1 MASFTDNFFS
11 NTKITN
17 KSNTTSKK
25 KKEDEDELY
34 TSFTE
39 SFFNNS
45 YDDYYKSAGRSQYA
59 SYDDDNT
66 VYSEE
71 FINEYNSFVDRMNKG
86 AKERYDEQVAK
97 TESAAMYYS
106 ANKNKLI
113 EERNKNLI
121 YNWNINESG
130 GTYFDYGATP
140 KQDKNGYLKQ
150 TDPNGNVYWVDIK
163 NDLLYDSNYKLI
175 NDDRLKNKEFMSGL
189 KYEYDENNK
198 LNSKYLSTQDKLGL
212 NKIDASRYMSIVN
225 NELYD
230 TKNVNKNK
238 NQVFN
243 SIPESTKYGNGHI
256 KEGWI
261 IDEGKYYKPVSNNLM
276 DYKPN
281 GKTIKIKDNKVYELV
296 ENEIPKKLSEKSN
309 TNFEFEDDN
318 KPFKIQKPN
327 INEPFKNNFQ
337 SPTQIVDYNQ
347 LSADIYKN
355 NFEKLNKAIEEGKLT
370 TANNAIEVINEKY
383 FGHKISDGYIYML
396 GGNTEKNIAWFS
408 KKFADNV
415 EELEVINNSIA
426 NTSDANTLNEL
437 NKEKDRLELENTLI
451 QYNRIL
457 AQQSAMNKV
466 NKIDKMYESVD
477 EAWDKVGKLW
487 NSTFEE
493 FDDGY
498 QLGDLFGTVKN
509 IFNNSIQSIGALG
522 VQTNT
527 GIQALVNAG
536 LSDMDDSEFKDKW
549 LPAIVDVGTYII
561 PYVGQARF
569 IVNLA
574 EPGAVAE
581 SWITQEGSATIE
593 SSDGDPRVASAWN
606 GIGAIV
612 NIGANILSNE
622 IFKGIRVRLG
632 EEGTKKI
639 YENTAKGIAT
649 LIFKDATGEGV
660 EEFVQTYAEVLQNTE
675 NVGDIDWKQTTKEGL
690 EAALIAFITSGLAS
704 GASIGIDTIRTGDI
718 KGTMLKHA
726 ELDNISQ
733 DGEIENV
740 RINKD
745 LADNKKV
752 IYSSTDTK
760 GYNDIKPDGLRTSD
774 VTVDTDEQVAI
785 DIATELENNQIV
797 TILNSDAITKDTN
810 IKLDDTSGTIS
821 LADSVINNN
830 IKYALVGSKEMET
843 YIKSLRPDLTTITFD
858 PKSKTFMDDVRAY
871 VKDVAKTNIVP
882 KNVKDFT
889 VNDYKLTPTEVSDI
903 NNFVNESLNRGNFS
917 DSINNPDLVKFDPI
931 KTSDITDSDI
941 NTIMNTIKTKF
952 LNEIDNNKITKET
965 AQKEFKKL
973 NERISDYVLKAKQD
987 RTYLKDSKNNIIVFS
1002 KKGDNFYEAVN
1013 TLPKGTAD
1021 LSLLANVKTNGN
1033 IINGNLSTKVEFAN
1047 KQLNAVNTLIDK
1059 LKLKGNYLTPDS
1071 TYKDVASL
1079 VKMNRDFSGAILQSL
1094 NADGL
1099 IEGQAKTR
1107 LYTAFNNLDNA
1118 NMNQAIKNTA
1128 NHLKS
1133 ESFNKELDKKVKT
1146 TAPRTVD
1153 LKPEE
1158 SKVSVEEKP
1167 INVKEYANN
1176 PANPSELNN
1185 IELEKLLDDS
1195 FKDLQIKNKISKD
1208 NAIELKN
1215 MIKNAIFDGYSHIV
1229 DIANTNDDYAVK
1241 KAIYDMQA
1249 VASDAQVMINGAQMK
1264 DGEIIGKALKQIYPD
1279 NNIKTKKDKELF
1291 EKIMLHALNAERE
1304 NAGVD
1309 KIFENISAKQSEA
1322 IVKNAFAKHPNFKE
1336 AANDL
1341 QRYNN
1346 NLLNMLVDGGVISQ
1360 ELSNKLK
1367 NRYKYYMPIY
1377 SSELS
1382 TFVDL
1387 DSNKYLK
1394 QLSLDNSIKD
1404 VTKTGKQILSLEKS
1418 MENKTYNVLS
1428 AIAKN
1433 KLAQEIHNSG
1443 KYTGDSDLL
1452 FYDNGQL
1459 TKTKVSKEILSDIS
1473 NNKASHM
1480 ADVMHDIPVLKQLI
1494 DLSNLSYKFILDPI
1508 YQIKNITIDFTDSAL
1523 VYSKDKAH
1531 FIPNYFKA
1539 IHAVANNSEAF
1550 HDALNRGLGNI
1561 GEGWTAPKVNYD
1573 SNGNI
1578 TTKQNKFQRVYAN
1591 LEAMPKIAE
1600 YFSLKDKYM
1609 KQAKADYEA
1618 GKYKIVDNHLEFNK
1632 DEQYAINK
1640 WKGFDSYTINE
1651 YLREGLELPENF
1663 QNISN
1668 NLDSVLNKIKSESG
1682 TFNRSIPLSGEKL
1695 QSFINKYKQGSIV
1708 KEDAFTSMSKDIV
1721 YDDSFNIQMKIKSN
1735 NAKDTSKL
1743 MRASENEFMLKR
1755 GSEFKVDKVN
1765 IISPTSKRGQDFNK
1779 FNEAIVKGHN
1789 GKPVYI
1795 SRHTSTPDEIDYIK
1809 TYKQNNDRYG
1819 WWYANS
1825 PTGNEYYNS
1834 NESNKFMN
1842 DLFDKST
1849 VEMIND
1855 KKGVFATIS
1864 EKYLTPPSQEEI
1876 SASGHYNYIEGYLT
1890 GKIFDISSDEG
1901 YLPFDVSNESEID
1914 TQEKFENL
1922 QQKRR
1927 DAVTQIYTNLKNKY
1941 DKNNKYSLDDFRK
1954 YIPLIDALKLDGY
1967 TGIVSDYNNG
1977 TKEIVIFNESKFMPL
1992 KEYNELSNKNTTI
2005 ELELTDVTEDNTT
2018 LYKNN
2023 VSLNDIQEKILNRAM
2038 LDASDVNLNFNRGG
2052 KVTKAL
2058 SKSGFK
2064 FLNAGIQGFDKFVT
2078 HVSDGVKTPKG
2089 MGSLLLEFTAVG
2101 IGTAVANA
2109 ILNGDDEEY
2118 DKLPYYY
2125 KNNYYMFK
2133 VGDNQYFRIPKGRVQ
2148 ALYDVIFEYATG
2160 LREEDSAKDYFES
2173 LTSALDSAV
2182 LPPAL
2187 ESASPISAYVQLF
2200 ENKDAFGNEI
2210 YSKKYDTTGEKI
2222 QKSIYHLLS
2231 NYFGRYGRIV
2241 KDVTDGDSTTD
2252 LFNEFDFYKDTTKA
2266 NKHYSTAL
2274 SLVEYYQ
2281 NSDNVK
2287 TLDDKAMKKYID
2299 TQNYALRSINSEINQ
2314 GKKSGLK
2321 TQDLKM
2327 KYAARDDLLLSMI
2340 NNYKNFD
2347 KEIDDNGNTWY
2358 YFDEYTFMYN
2368 EKTQRFVKK

>member
-11 NTKITN
+11 NTKTTI
-17 KSNTTSKK
+17 KSNTPSKK
-25 KKEDEDELY
+25 KKDDEDELY

-45 YDDYYKSAGRSQYA
+45 YDEYYKSSGRSQY
-59 SYDDDNT
+59 DDNT
-66 VYSEE
+66 IYSEE
-71 FINEYNSFVDRMNKG
+71 FINEYNSFIDRMNKG
-86 AKERYDEQVAK
+86 AKERYNEQVAK

-163 NDLLYDSNYKLI
+163 NNVLYDSNYKLI
-175 NDDRLKNKEFMSGL
+175 NDDRLKNETFMNGL

-230 TKNVNKNK
+230 TKNVNKNI
-238 NQVFN
+238 N
-243 SIPESTKYGNGHI
+243 
-256 KEGWI
+256 
-261 IDEGKYYKPVSNNLM
+261 
-276 DYKPN
+276 
-281 GKTIKIKDNKVYELV
+281 
-296 ENEIPKKLSEKSN
+296 
-309 TNFEFEDDN
+309 DDD
-318 KPFKIQKPN
+318 KPFKIPQPNLNESFKPN
-327 INEPFKNNFQ
+327 IQ
-337 SPTQIVDYNQ
+337 SQVNTIDYNK
-347 LSADIYKN
+347 LSTDVYENSFK
-355 NFEKLNKAIEEGKLT
+355 KLNKAIEEGKLT

-383 FGHKISDGYIYML
+383 FGHKISDGYIDML

-487 NSTFEE
+487 NSTFEK

-509 IFNNSIQSIGALG
+509 IFNNSVQSLGALG

-527 GIQALVNAG
+527 GIQALINAG

-569 IVNLA
+569 IINLA

-622 IFKGIRVRLG
+622 IFKGIRIRLG
-632 EEGTKKI
+632 EEGTKKV
-639 YENTAKGIAT
+639 YENTARGIAT
-649 LIFKDATGEGV
+649 LIFKDAFSEGA

-704 GASIGIDTIRTGDI
+704 GASIGIDAIRTGDI
-718 KGTMLKHA
+718 RGTMLHHA
-726 ELDNISQ
+726 ELDNTSQ

-810 IKLDDTSGTIS
+810 ISLDDTSGTIS

-830 IKYALVGSKEMET
+830 IKYVLVGSKEMET
-843 YIKSLRPDLTTITFD
+843 YIKSLRPDLTTIVFD

-871 VKDVAKTNIVP
+871 VKDVAKANIVP

-889 VNDYKLTPTEVSDI
+889 VNDYKLSPTEVSDI
-903 NNFVNESLNRGNFS
+903 NTFVNESLNRGNFN

-952 LNEIDNNKITKET
+952 LNAIDNNKITKET
-965 AQKEFKKL
+965 AQKEFKNL

-1033 IINGNLSTKVEFAN
+1033 IINGNLSTKVEFAK

-1071 TYKDVASL
+1071 TYKDVAML
-1079 VKMNRDFSGAILQSL
+1079 VKMNREFSGAILQAL

-1118 NMNQAIKNTA
+1118 NINQAVKNTT
-1128 NHLKS
+1128 NHLNS

-1167 INVKEYANN
+1167 ISVEEYANN
-1176 PANPSELNN
+1176 PENPSELNN

-1195 FKDLQIKNKISKD
+1195 FKDLQIKNKLSKD

-1215 MIKNAIFDGYSHIV
+1215 MIKNAIFDCYSHIA
-1229 DIANTNDDYAVK
+1229 DIANKTGDYLVK
-1241 KAIYDMQA
+1241 KAIYAMQA
-1249 VASDAQVMINGAQMK
+1249 VASDAQIMINGAQMK
-1264 DGEIIGKALKQIYPD
+1264 DGKIIGKSLKQIYKD
-1279 NNIKTKKDKELF
+1279 NNIKTKKDKKLF
-1291 EKIMLHALNAERE
+1291 EKVMLHALNAERE
-1304 NAGVD
+1304 RAGVD
-1309 KIFENISAKQSEA
+1309 KIFENISAEQSEA
-1322 IVKNAFAKHPNFKE
+1322 IVKNAFEKHPNFKE

-1346 NLLNMLVDGGVISQ
+1346 NLLDMLVDGGVISQ

-1382 TFVDL
+1382 TFADL
-1387 DSNKYLK
+1387 DSDKYLK

-1433 KLAQEIHNSG
+1433 KLAQAMHNSG
-1443 KYTGDSDLL
+1443 KYAGDSDLL
-1452 FYDNGQL
+1452 FYNNGQL

-1473 NNKASHM
+1473 NNKASHI
-1480 ADVMHDIPVLKQLI
+1480 ADVIHDIPVLKQLI

-1508 YQIKNITIDFTDSAL
+1508 YQIKNIIIDFADSAMI
-1523 VYSKDKAH
+1523 YSKDKAH
-1531 FIPNYFKA
+1531 FIHNYFKA

-1550 HDALNRGLGNI
+1550 HEALNNGLGNI
-1561 GEGWTAPKVNYD
+1561 GEGWNAPKVSYD
-1573 SNGNI
+1573 AKGNI

-1600 YFSLKDKYM
+1600 YFSLKDKYITQV
-1609 KQAKADYEA
+1609 KKDYDA
-1618 GKYKIVDNHLEFNK
+1618 GKYNNSSEYAYTDSDGQVITFYRYHK
-1632 DEQYAINK
+1632 DAK
-1640 WKGFDSYTINE
+1640 
-1651 YLREGLELPENF
+1651 
-1663 QNISN
+1663 NISDN
-1668 NLDSVLNKIKSESG
+1668 YDYNKSSVSHKTGFGIAFMDNDTYTKGKAD
-1682 TFNRSIPLSGEKL
+1682 
-1695 QSFINKYKQGSIV
+1695 
-1708 KEDAFTSMSKDIV
+1708 EDV
-1721 YDDSFNIQMKIKSN
+1721 
-1735 NAKDTSKL
+1735 
-1743 MRASENEFMLKR
+1743 
-1755 GSEFKVDKVN
+1755 
-1765 IISPTSKRGQDFNK
+1765 
-1779 FNEAIVKGHN
+1779 
-1789 GKPVYI
+1789 
-1795 SRHTSTPDEIDYIK
+1795 IK
-1809 TYKQNNDRYG
+1809 TTLSSKNGFLTNTDTKLEKEQI
-1819 WWYANS
+1819 
-1825 PTGNEYYNS
+1825 
-1834 NESNKFMN
+1834 
-1842 DLFDKST
+1842 DKL
-1849 VEMIND
+1849 N
-1855 KKGVFATIS
+1855 A
-1864 EKYLTPPSQEEI
+1864 
-1876 SASGHYNYIEGYLT
+1876 
-1890 GKIFDISSDEG
+1890 
-1901 YLPFDVSNESEID
+1901 
-1914 TQEKFENL
+1914 
-1922 QQKRR
+1922 
-1927 DAVTQIYTNLKNKY
+1927 
-1941 DKNNKYSLDDFRK
+1941 
-1954 YIPLIDALKLDGY
+1954 
-1967 TGIVSDYNNG
+1967 
-1977 TKEIVIFNESKFMPL
+1977 IFNEYIPDVVMFGNNITEADAINIINQASEMIA
-1992 KEYNELSNKNTTI
+1992 NATDNNTGKKAWD
-2005 ELELTDVTEDNTT
+2005 EFYD
-2018 LYKNN
+2018 
-2023 VSLNDIQEKILNRAM
+2023 SLNKDGYILTNKDGSRTAVVKSTKQIDVLNNNTPSLESLIENAKLRAM
-2038 LDASDVNLNFNRGG
+2038 TDASDVNLNFNRGG
-2052 KVTKAL
+2052 KITKAL

-2078 HVSDGVKTPKG
+2078 HVGEGVKTPKG
-2089 MGSLLLEFTAVG
+2089 MGSLLLEFTAIG

-2160 LREEDSAKDYFES
+2160 LREEDSPKDYFES
-2173 LTSALDSAV
+2173 LTSAFDSAV

-2274 SLVEYYQ
+2274 SLVDYYQ

-2314 GKKSGLK
+2314 GKKSGLSTK
-2321 TQDLKM
+2321 DLKM
-2327 KYAARDDLLLSMI
+2327 KYAARDDILLSII

-2347 KEIDDNGNTWY
+2347 KEIDANGNTWY
-2358 YFDEYTFMYN
+2358 YFDEYIFMYN
-2368 EKTQRFVKK
+2368 EKTQRFIKK

>member
-11 NTKITN
+11 NTKTTI

-25 KKEDEDELY
+25 KKDDEDESY

-39 SFFNNS
+39 SFFDNS
-45 YDDYYKSAGRSQYA
+45 YDEYYKSAGISQY
-59 SYDDDNT
+59 DDNT
-66 VYSEE
+66 VYSDE
-71 FINEYNSFVDRMNKG
+71 FINEYNSFIDRMNKG
-86 AKERYDEQVAK
+86 AEERYNEQVAK

-106 ANKNKLI
+106 ANKNKLV
-113 EERNKNLI
+113 EDRNKNLI
-121 YNWNINESG
+121 YNWNIDDSG
-130 GTYFDYGATP
+130 GLYFDYGAVP

-150 TDPNGNVYWVDIK
+150 TDSNGNVYWVDIK
-163 NDLLYDSNYKLI
+163 NDVLYDSNYKLI
-175 NDDRLKNKEFMSGL
+175 NDDRLKNEEFMNGL
-189 KYEYDENNK
+189 KYEYDKNNK
-198 LNSKYLSTQDKLGL
+198 LNSDRLSTTDKLGL
-212 NKIDASRYMSIVN
+212 SKIDVSRYMSIVN

-230 TKNVNKNK
+230 TKNVNKNI
-238 NQVFN
+238 N
-243 SIPESTKYGNGHI
+243 Y
-256 KEGWI
+256 
-261 IDEGKYYKPVSNNLM
+261 
-276 DYKPN
+276 
-281 GKTIKIKDNKVYELV
+281 
-296 ENEIPKKLSEKSN
+296 
-309 TNFEFEDDN
+309 DD
-318 KPFKIQKPN
+318 KPFKIPQPNLNEQFKPN
-327 INEPFKNNFQ
+327 IQ
-337 SPTQIVDYNQ
+337 SPVNTIDYNQ
-347 LSADIYKN
+347 LSTDIYKK

-383 FGHKISDGYIYML
+383 FGHKISDGYIDML
-396 GGNTEKNIAWFS
+396 GGNTSKNISWFS

-457 AQQSAMNKV
+457 AQQSAMNKLD
-466 NKIDKMYESVD
+466 KIDKIYEPAD

-487 NSTFEE
+487 SSTFEE

-509 IFNNSIQSIGALG
+509 IFNNSVQSLGALG
-522 VQTNT
+522 LQTNS
-527 GIQALVNAG
+527 GIQALINMG

-569 IVNLA
+569 IINLA

-593 SSDGDPRVASAWN
+593 SSDGDPRVASTWN
-606 GIGAIV
+606 GVGAII

-639 YENTAKGIAT
+639 YENTARGIAT
-649 LIFKDATGEGV
+649 LIFKDATGEGA

-690 EAALIAFITSGLAS
+690 EAALVAFITSGLAS
-704 GASIGIDTIRTGDI
+704 GASIGIDAIRTGDLRS
-718 KGTMLKHA
+718 TMLHHA
-726 ELDNISQ
+726 ELNNDSQ

-797 TILNSDAITKDTN
+797 TILNSNAITKDTN
-810 IKLDDTSGTIS
+810 INLDDTSGTIS

-903 NNFVNESLNRGNFS
+903 NSFVNESLNRGNFS

-965 AQKEFKKL
+965 AQKEFKNL

-1079 VKMNRDFSGAILQSL
+1079 VKMNREFSGAILQSL

-1118 NMNQAIKNTA
+1118 NMNQAIKNTT

-1146 TAPRTVD
+1146 TAPRTVE

-1167 INVKEYANN
+1167 ISVEEYANN
-1176 PANPSELNN
+1176 PENPSELNN

-1195 FKDLQIKNKISKD
+1195 FKDLQIKNKLSKD

-1215 MIKNAIFDGYSHIV
+1215 MIKNAIFDGYSHIA
-1229 DIANTNDDYAVK
+1229 DIANTNDDYSVK

-1249 VASDAQVMINGAQMK
+1249 VASDAQTMINGAQMK

-1291 EKIMLHALNAERE
+1291 EKVMLHALNAERE

-1322 IVKNAFAKHPNFKE
+1322 IVKNAFEKHPNFKE

-1382 TFVDL
+1382 TFADL

-1443 KYTGDSDLL
+1443 KYEGDSDLL

-1473 NNKASHM
+1473 NNKASHI
-1480 ADVMHDIPVLKQLI
+1480 ADVIHDIPVLKQLI

-1508 YQIKNITIDFTDSAL
+1508 YQLKNITIDFADSAL
-1523 VYSKDKAH
+1523 IYSKDKAH

-1550 HDALNRGLGNI
+1550 HDALTRGLGNV
-1561 GEGWTAPKVNYD
+1561 GEGWNAPKVSYD
-1573 SNGNI
+1573 SDGNI

-1618 GKYKIVDNHLEFNK
+1618 GKYNGD
-1632 DEQYAINK
+1632 
-1640 WKGFDSYTINE
+1640 YTIGKYEQDIYNTARDNK
-1651 YLREGLELPENF
+1651 LIIHAGDIEGIIDAKEF
-1663 QNISN
+1663 
-1668 NLDSVLNKIKSESG
+1668 G
-1682 TFNRSIPLSGEKL
+1682 
-1695 QSFINKYKQGSIV
+1695 GSIAV
-1708 KEDAFTSMSKDIV
+1708 QNPGSQIAK
-1721 YDDSFNIQMKIKSN
+1721 YG
-1735 NAKDTSKL
+1735 NAT
-1743 MRASENEFMLKR
+1743 
-1755 GSEFKVDKVN
+1755 
-1765 IISPTSKRGQDFNK
+1765 
-1779 FNEAIVKGHN
+1779 EAIVF
-1789 GKPVYI
+1789 KPLAL
-1795 SRHTSTPDEIDYIK
+1795 D
-1809 TYKQNNDRYG
+1809 
-1819 WWYANS
+1819 YANEAKLYKGDG
-1825 PTGNEYYNS
+1825 GNALVTRKDGTTFRTKENP
-1834 NESNKFMN
+1834 NKFESMK
-1842 DLFDKST
+1842 DF
-1849 VEMIND
+1849 IND
-1855 KKGVFATIS
+1855 DKPG
-1864 EKYLTPPSQEEI
+1864 Q
-1876 SASGHYNYIEGYLT
+1876 SA
-1890 GKIFDISSDEG
+1890 
-1901 YLPFDVSNESEID
+1901 
-1914 TQEKFENL
+1914 
-1922 QQKRR
+1922 
-1927 DAVTQIYTNLKNKY
+1927 
-1941 DKNNKYSLDDFRK
+1941 
-1954 YIPLIDALKLDGY
+1954 
-1967 TGIVSDYNNG
+1967 IV
-1977 TKEIVIFNESKFMPL
+1977 K
-1992 KEYNELSNKNTTI
+1992 YNEMFVENDNKIPINKNTVEYILVSKNTSDEKI
-2005 ELELTDVTEDNTT
+2005 QKFKNAGFDVRYSTEKTNTNN
-2018 LYKNN
+2018 KNI
-2023 VSLNDIQEKILNRAM
+2023 SFKTIQEDILNKAM
-2038 LDASDVNLNFNRGG
+2038 IDAADVNLNFNRGG

-2078 HVSDGVKTPKG
+2078 HVSEGAKTPKG

-2101 IGTAVANA
+2101 VGTAVANA

-2160 LREEDSAKDYFES
+2160 LREEDSSKDYFES

-2210 YSKKYDTTGEKI
+2210 YSEKYDTTGEKI

-2314 GKKSGLK
+2314 GKKSGLSTK
-2321 TQDLKM
+2321 DLKM

-2347 KEIDDNGNTWY
+2347 KEVDDNGNTWY
-2358 YFDEYTFMYN
+2358 YFDEYTFVYN
-2368 EKTQRFVKK
+2368 EKTQKFVKK

>member
-1 MASFTDNFFS
+1 MASFTDDFFS
-11 NTKITN
+11 NTKTIT

-25 KKEDEDELY
+25 KKDDEDESY

-39 SFFNNS
+39 SFFDNS
-45 YDDYYKSAGRSQYA
+45 YDEYYKSSGRSQY
-59 SYDDDNT
+59 DDNT
-66 VYSEE
+66 VYSDE
-71 FINEYNSFVDRMNKG
+71 FINEYNSFIDRMNKG
-86 AKERYDEQVAK
+86 AEERYNEQVAK

-106 ANKNKLI
+106 ANKDKLV
-113 EERNKNLI
+113 EDRNKNLI
-121 YNWNINESG
+121 YNWNINDSG
-130 GTYFDYGATP
+130 GLYFDYGAVP

-150 TDPNGNVYWVDIK
+150 TDSNGNIYWVDIK
-163 NDLLYDSNYKLI
+163 NDLLYDSNYELI
-175 NDDRLKNKEFMSGL
+175 NDDRLKNEEFINGL
-189 KYEYDENNK
+189 KYEYNKNNK
-198 LNSKYLSTQDKLGL
+198 LNSDRLSTTDKLGL
-212 NKIDASRYMSIVN
+212 SKIDASRYMSIVN

-230 TKNVNKNK
+230 TKNVNKN
-238 NQVFN
+238 
-243 SIPESTKYGNGHI
+243 I
-256 KEGWI
+256 K
-261 IDEGKYYKPVSNNLM
+261 
-276 DYKPN
+276 
-281 GKTIKIKDNKVYELV
+281 
-296 ENEIPKKLSEKSN
+296 
-309 TNFEFEDDN
+309 DDN
-318 KPFKIQKPN
+318 KPFKIQQPN
-327 INEPFKNNFQ
+327 LNEPFKPNIQ
-337 SPTQIVDYNQ
+337 SPVNTIDYNK
-347 LSADIYKN
+347 LSADVYEKS
-355 NFEKLNKAIEEGKLT
+355 FKKLNKAIEEGKLT

-383 FGHKISDGYIYML
+383 FGHKISDGYIDML
-396 GGNTEKNIAWFS
+396 GGNTSKNIAWFS

-466 NKIDKMYESVD
+466 DKIDKMYEPVD

-498 QLGDLFGTVKN
+498 QFGDLFGTIKN
-509 IFNNSIQSIGALG
+509 IFNNSVQSLGTIGM
-522 VQTNT
+522 QTNT
-527 GIQALVNAG
+527 GIQALINMG

-549 LPAIVDVGTYII
+549 LPQIVDVGTYII

-569 IVNLA
+569 IINLA

-593 SSDGDPRVASAWN
+593 SSDEDPRVASAWN
-606 GIGAIV
+606 GVGAIV
-612 NIGANILSNE
+612 NIAANVLSNK
-622 IFKGIRVRLG
+622 IFKDIRVRLG

-639 YENTAKGIAT
+639 YDNTARGIAT

-704 GASIGIDTIRTGDI
+704 GASIGIDAIRTGDLR
-718 KGTMLKHA
+718 GTMLHHA

-858 PKSKTFMDDVRAY
+858 PKSKTFMDDVRTY

-903 NNFVNESLNRGNFS
+903 NTFVNESLNRGNFS

-965 AQKEFKKL
+965 AQKEFKNL

-1013 TLPKGTAD
+1013 TLPKGTAE

-1079 VKMNRDFSGAILQSL
+1079 VKMNRDFSGAILQAL

-1118 NMNQAIKNTA
+1118 NMNQAIKNTTK
-1128 NHLKS
+1128 HLKS
-1133 ESFNKELDKKVKT
+1133 ENFNKDLDKKVKT

-1158 SKVSVEEKP
+1158 SRVSIEEKP
-1167 INVKEYANN
+1167 ISVEEYANN

-1195 FKDLQIKNKISKD
+1195 FKDLQIKNKLSKD

-1229 DIANTNDDYAVK
+1229 DIANTNDDYSVK

-1249 VASDAQVMINGAQMK
+1249 VASDAQTMINGAQMK
-1264 DGEIIGKALKQIYPD
+1264 NGEIIGKALKQIYPD

-1309 KIFENISAKQSEA
+1309 KIFENVSAKQSES

-1382 TFVDL
+1382 TFADL

-1433 KLAQEIHNSG
+1433 KLAQEIRNSG
-1443 KYTGDSDLL
+1443 KYEGDSDLL

-1473 NNKASHM
+1473 NNKASHI
-1480 ADVMHDIPVLKQLI
+1480 ADVIHDIPVLKQLI
-1494 DLSNLSYKFILDPI
+1494 DLSNLSYKFILDPF

-1523 VYSKDKAH
+1523 IYSKDKKH

-1550 HDALNRGLGNI
+1550 HDALTRGLGNI

-1573 SNGNI
+1573 SDGNI

-1591 LEAMPKIAE
+1591 LEALPKIAE
-1600 YFSLKDKYM
+1600 YFSLDDKYTKQVKKDYDKGLYTIEDNHIKFNDDEKAALEIWVGPDSYFINENLRAGTEQNIKDK
-1609 KQAKADYEA
+1609 KLLQSIDDLTGA
-1618 GKYKIVDNHLEFNK
+1618 
-1632 DEQYAINK
+1632 
-1640 WKGFDSYTINE
+1640 
-1651 YLREGLELPENF
+1651 
-1663 QNISN
+1663 
-1668 NLDSVLNKIKSESG
+1668 LNKYESISG
-1682 TFNRSIPLSGEKL
+1682 TFNRSIMFTNEELQEFLSRYKEGNIVTEK
-1695 QSFINKYKQGSIV
+1695 
-1708 KEDAFTSMSKDIV
+1708 AFTSMSYDV
-1721 YDDSFNIQMKIKSN
+1721 YDASWNVQMKIKTD
-1735 NAKDTSKL
+1735 NAKDVSKV
-1743 MRASENEFMLKR
+1743 MRSDEKELLLQR
-1755 GSEFKVDKVN
+1755 GSQFRVDK
-1765 IISPTSKRGQDFNK
+1765 IT
-1779 FNEAIVKGHN
+1779 NEN
-1789 GKPVYI
+1789 GK
-1795 SRHTSTPDEIDYIK
+1795 
-1809 TYKQNNDRYG
+1809 
-1819 WWYANS
+1819 
-1825 PTGNEYYNS
+1825 YY
-1834 NESNKFMN
+1834 
-1842 DLFDKST
+1842 
-1849 VEMIND
+1849 
-1855 KKGVFATIS
+1855 
-1864 EKYLTPPSQEEI
+1864 
-1876 SASGHYNYIEGYLT
+1876 
-1890 GKIFDISSDEG
+1890 
-1901 YLPFDVSNESEID
+1901 
-1914 TQEKFENL
+1914 
-1922 QQKRR
+1922 
-1927 DAVTQIYTNLKNKY
+1927 
-1941 DKNNKYSLDDFRK
+1941 
-1954 YIPLIDALKLDGY
+1954 
-1967 TGIVSDYNNG
+1967 
-1977 TKEIVIFNESKFMPL
+1977 
-1992 KEYNELSNKNTTI
+1992 
-2005 ELELTDVTEDNTT
+2005 LELTDVSPDTSIF
-2018 LYKNN
+2018 KSK
-2023 VSLNDIQEKILNRAM
+2023 SLNDAIENAKLRAM
-2038 LDASDVNLNFNRGG
+2038 IDASDVNLNFNRGG

-2089 MGSLLLEFTAVG
+2089 MGSLLLEFTAIGV
-2101 IGTAVANA
+2101 GTAVANA

-2187 ESASPISAYVQLF
+2187 ENASPMSAYVQLF

-2347 KEIDDNGNTWY
+2347 KEVDDNGNTWY

>member
-1 MASFTDNFFS
+1 MALFTDDFFS
-11 NTKITN
+11 NIKTT

-25 KKEDEDELY
+25 KKDDEDESY

-39 SFFNNS
+39 SFFDNN
-45 YDDYYKSAGRSQYA
+45 YDEYYKSSGRSQY
-59 SYDDDNT
+59 DDNT
-66 VYSEE
+66 VYSDE
-71 FINEYNSFVDRMNKG
+71 FINEYNSFIDRMNKG
-86 AKERYDEQVAK
+86 AEERYNEQVAK

-121 YNWNINESG
+121 YNWNIDNSG
-130 GTYFDYGATP
+130 GLYFDYGAVP

-150 TDPNGNVYWVDIK
+150 TDSNGNVYWADIK
-163 NDLLYDSNYKLI
+163 NDVLYDSNYKLI
-175 NDDRLKNKEFMSGL
+175 NDDRLKSKEFINGL
-189 KYEYDENNK
+189 KYEYDKNNK
-198 LNSKYLSTQDKLGL
+198 LNSDRLSTTDKLGL

-230 TKNVNKNK
+230 TKNVNKN
-238 NQVFN
+238 
-243 SIPESTKYGNGHI
+243 
-256 KEGWI
+256 
-261 IDEGKYYKPVSNNLM
+261 
-276 DYKPN
+276 
-281 GKTIKIKDNKVYELV
+281 IKD
-296 ENEIPKKLSEKSN
+296 
-309 TNFEFEDDN
+309 DD
-318 KPFKIQKPN
+318 KPFKIPQPN
-327 INEPFKNNFQ
+327 LNEPFKPNIQ
-337 SPTQIVDYNQ
+337 SPVNTIDYNK
-347 LSADIYKN
+347 LSADVYENSFK
-355 NFEKLNKAIEEGKLT
+355 KLNKAIEEGKLT

-383 FGHKISDGYIYML
+383 FGHKISDGYIDML
-396 GGNTEKNIAWFS
+396 GGNTSKNISWFY
-408 KKFADNV
+408 KKFDDNV
-415 EELEVINNSIA
+415 KELEVINNSIA
-426 NTSDANTLNEL
+426 NTSDATVLDEL

-457 AQQSAMNKV
+457 AQQSAF
-466 NKIDKMYESVD
+466 NKIDKINNMYEPVD

-487 NSTFEE
+487 NSTFEQ

-498 QLGDLFGTVKN
+498 QFGDLFGTIKN
-509 IFNNSIQSIGALG
+509 IFNNSVQSLGTIGM
-522 VQTNT
+522 QTNT
-527 GIQALVNAG
+527 GIQALINMG

-549 LPAIVDVGTYII
+549 LPQIVDVGTYII

-569 IVNLA
+569 IINLA

-593 SSDGDPRVASAWN
+593 SSDEDPRVASAWN
-606 GIGAIV
+606 GVGAIV
-612 NIGANILSNE
+612 NIAANVLSNK
-622 IFKGIRVRLG
+622 IFKDIRVRLG

-639 YENTAKGIAT
+639 YENTARGIAT
-649 LIFKDATGEGV
+649 LIFKDAVGEGA

-675 NVGDIDWKQTTKEGL
+675 NVGDIDWKQTTKEGF
-690 EAALIAFITSGLAS
+690 EAALIAAITSGLAS
-704 GASIGIDTIRTGDI
+704 GASIGIDAIRTGDLR
-718 KGTMLKHA
+718 GTMLKHA
-726 ELDNISQ
+726 ELDNYSQ

-810 IKLDDTSGTIS
+810 ISLDDTSGTIS

-830 IKYALVGSKEMET
+830 TKYVLVGSKEMET

-903 NNFVNESLNRGNFS
+903 NTFVNESLNRGNFS

-965 AQKEFKKL
+965 AQKEFKNL

-1013 TLPKGTAD
+1013 TLPKGTAE

-1079 VKMNRDFSGAILQSL
+1079 VKMNRDFSGAILQAL
-1094 NADGL
+1094 NSDGL

-1158 SKVSVEEKP
+1158 SKISVEEKP
-1167 INVKEYANN
+1167 ISVEKYANN
-1176 PANPSELNN
+1176 PENPSELNN

-1195 FKDLQIKNKISKD
+1195 FKDLQIKNKLSKD

-1215 MIKNAIFDGYSHIV
+1215 MIKNAIFDGYSHIA
-1229 DIANTNDDYAVK
+1229 DIANANNDYAVK

-1249 VASDAQVMINGAQMK
+1249 VASDAQTMINGAQMK
-1264 DGEIIGKALKQIYPD
+1264 NGEIIGKALKQIYPD

-1291 EKIMLHALNAERE
+1291 EKVMLHALNAERE

-1433 KLAQEIHNSG
+1433 KLAQEIRNSG
-1443 KYTGDSDLL
+1443 KYAGDSDLL

-1473 NNKASHM
+1473 NNKASHI

-1508 YQIKNITIDFTDSAL
+1508 YQLKNITIDFTDSAL
-1523 VYSKDKAH
+1523 IYSKDKKH

-1550 HDALNRGLGNI
+1550 HDALARGLGNV
-1561 GEGWTAPKVNYD
+1561 GEGWTAPKVSYD
-1573 SNGNI
+1573 ADGNI

-1651 YLREGLELPENF
+1651 YLREGLELPENL

-1695 QSFINKYKQGSIV
+1695 QSFINKYKKGSIV

-1755 GSEFKVDKVN
+1755 GSQFRVDNVEISNGNN
-1765 IISPTSKRGQDFNK
+1765 ITVYRTDPVGGKKINTPSMFGTGKYYGLDTKTQDMYEKEYTYAGAKINKTSETIAGSK
-1779 FNEAIVKGHN
+1779 
-1789 GKPVYI
+1789 
-1795 SRHTSTPDEIDYIK
+1795 
-1809 TYKQNNDRYG
+1809 
-1819 WWYANS
+1819 
-1825 PTGNEYYNS
+1825 
-1834 NESNKFMN
+1834 
-1842 DLFDKST
+1842 LFDIEIEKNYKDVGADYYYDTKVAQILGNSI
-1849 VEMIND
+1849 IN
-1855 KKGVFATIS
+1855 
-1864 EKYLTPPSQEEI
+1864 
-1876 SASGHYNYIEGYLT
+1876 
-1890 GKIFDISSDEG
+1890 
-1901 YLPFDVSNESEID
+1901 
-1914 TQEKFENL
+1914 
-1922 QQKRR
+1922 
-1927 DAVTQIYTNLKNKY
+1927 
-1941 DKNNKYSLDDFRK
+1941 NN
-1954 YIPLIDALKLDGY
+1954 IA
-1967 TGIVSDYNNG
+1967 
-1977 TKEIVIFNESKFMPL
+1977 TKEDVNSI
-1992 KEYNELSNKNTTI
+1992 LSNKNTTRVEKMNELNNLIKNKGYSGLLIKFEGNI
-2005 ELELTDVTEDNTT
+2005 EPHAKFSSDPKENKKIFNDQVFNIYGGNQVLIFDGQDVKPKEQTINLELTDVTEDNTT

-2023 VSLNDIQEKILNRAM
+2023 ISLNDIQEKILNRAM

-2101 IGTAVANA
+2101 VGTAVANA

-2347 KEIDDNGNTWY
+2347 KEVDDNGNTWY

>member
-11 NTKITN
+11 NIKTT

-25 KKEDEDELY
+25 KKDDEDESY

-45 YDDYYKSAGRSQYA
+45 YDEYYKSAERSQY
-59 SYDDDNT
+59 DDNT
-66 VYSEE
+66 VYSDE
-71 FINEYNSFVDRMNKG
+71 FINEYNSFIDRMNKG
-86 AKERYDEQVAK
+86 AEERYNEQVAK

-121 YNWNINESG
+121 YNWNIDESG
-130 GTYFDYGATP
+130 GLYFDYGVVP

-150 TDPNGNVYWVDIK
+150 TDSNGNVYWVDIK
-163 NDLLYDSNYKLI
+163 NDVLYDSNYKLI
-175 NDDRLKNKEFMSGL
+175 NDDRLKNEEFINGL
-189 KYEYDENNK
+189 KYEYNKNNK
-198 LNSKYLSTQDKLGL
+198 LNSDRLSTTDKLGL
-212 NKIDASRYMSIVN
+212 SKIDVSRYMSIVN

-230 TKNVNKNK
+230 TKNVNKN
-238 NQVFN
+238 
-243 SIPESTKYGNGHI
+243 
-256 KEGWI
+256 
-261 IDEGKYYKPVSNNLM
+261 
-276 DYKPN
+276 
-281 GKTIKIKDNKVYELV
+281 IKD
-296 ENEIPKKLSEKSN
+296 
-309 TNFEFEDDN
+309 DD
-318 KPFKIQKPN
+318 KPFKIPQPN
-327 INEPFKNNFQ
+327 INESFKPNIQ
-337 SPTQIVDYNQ
+337 SPVNTIDYNK
-347 LSADIYKN
+347 LSADVYENSFK
-355 NFEKLNKAIEEGKLT
+355 KLNKAIEEGKLT

-383 FGHKISDGYIYML
+383 FGHKISDGYIDML
-396 GGNTEKNIAWFS
+396 GGNTSKNISWFS

-466 NKIDKMYESVD
+466 DKIDKMYESVD

-498 QLGDLFGTVKN
+498 QFGDLFGTIKN
-509 IFNNSIQSIGALG
+509 IFNNSVQSLGALG

-527 GIQALVNAG
+527 GIQALINAG

-561 PYVGQARF
+561 PYVGTARF
-569 IVNLA
+569 IINLA

-593 SSDGDPRVASAWN
+593 SSDGDPRVASTWN

-632 EEGTKKI
+632 EEGTKKV
-639 YENTAKGIAT
+639 YENTARGIAT
-649 LIFKDATGEGV
+649 LIFKDAFGEGA

-675 NVGDIDWKQTTKEGL
+675 NVGDIDWKKTTEEGF
-690 EAALIAFITSGLAS
+690 EAALIAAITSGLAS
-704 GASIGIDTIRTGDI
+704 GASIGIDAIRTGDI
-718 KGTMLKHA
+718 RGTMLKHA
-726 ELDNISQ
+726 ELDDDSP
-733 DGEIENV
+733 DGEIENI

-760 GYNDIKPDGLRTSD
+760 VYNDIKPDGLRTSD

-785 DIATELENNQIV
+785 DIATELENNKIV

-830 IKYALVGSKEMET
+830 IKYVLVGSKEMET
-843 YIKSLRPDLTTITFD
+843 YIKSLRPDLTTIVFD
-858 PKSKTFMDDVRAY
+858 PKSKTFMDDVRTY

-889 VNDYKLTPTEVSDI
+889 VNDYKLTPTEVNDI
-903 NNFVNESLNRGNFS
+903 NTFVNESLNRGNFS

-931 KTSDITDSDI
+931 KISDITDSDI

-965 AQKEFKKL
+965 AQKEFKNL

-1079 VKMNRDFSGAILQSL
+1079 VKMNREFSGAILQAL

-1099 IEGQAKTR
+1099 IEGQTKTR

-1118 NMNQAIKNTA
+1118 NMNQAVKNTT

-1167 INVKEYANN
+1167 ISVEEYANN
-1176 PANPSELNN
+1176 PENPSELNN

-1195 FKDLQIKNKISKD
+1195 FKDLQIKNKLSKD

-1215 MIKNAIFDGYSHIV
+1215 MIKNAIFDGYSHIA
-1229 DIANTNDDYAVK
+1229 DIANTNDDYSVK

-1249 VASDAQVMINGAQMK
+1249 VASDAQTMINGAQMK

-1304 NAGVD
+1304 HAGVD

-1322 IVKNAFAKHPNFKE
+1322 IVKNAFEKHPNFKE

-1433 KLAQEIHNSG
+1433 KLAQEIRNSG
-1443 KYTGDSDLL
+1443 KYEGDSDLL

-1473 NNKASHM
+1473 NNKASHI

-1508 YQIKNITIDFTDSAL
+1508 YQIKNITIDFADSAMI
-1523 VYSKDKAH
+1523 YSKDKAH

-1550 HDALNRGLGNI
+1550 HDALTRGLGNI
-1561 GEGWTAPKVNYD
+1561 GEGWTAPKVSYD
-1573 SNGNI
+1573 TNGNI

-1609 KQAKADYEA
+1609 KQARKDYDA
-1618 GKYKIVDNHLEFNK
+1618 GKYNGD
-1632 DEQYAINK
+1632 
-1640 WKGFDSYTINE
+1640 YTIGKYEQDIYNTARDNK
-1651 YLREGLELPENF
+1651 LIIHAGDIEGIIDAKEF
-1663 QNISN
+1663 GGSIAVQNP
-1668 NLDSVLNKIKSESG
+1668 DSQIA
-1682 TFNRSIPLSGEKL
+1682 
-1695 QSFINKYKQGSIV
+1695 KYK
-1708 KEDAFTSMSKDIV
+1708 
-1721 YDDSFNIQMKIKSN
+1721 
-1735 NAKDTSKL
+1735 NAT
-1743 MRASENEFMLKR
+1743 
-1755 GSEFKVDKVN
+1755 
-1765 IISPTSKRGQDFNK
+1765 
-1779 FNEAIVKGHN
+1779 EAIVF
-1789 GKPVYI
+1789 KPLAL
-1795 SRHTSTPDEIDYIK
+1795 D
-1809 TYKQNNDRYG
+1809 
-1819 WWYANS
+1819 YANES
-1825 PTGNEYYNS
+1825 KLYKGDGGNALVTRKDGTTFRTKENP
-1834 NESNKFMN
+1834 NKFASMK
-1842 DLFDKST
+1842 DF
-1849 VEMIND
+1849 IND
-1855 KKGVFATIS
+1855 KTPGQTIA
-1864 EKYLTPPSQEEI
+1864 KYNEMVVENDNKIPINKDTVE
-1876 SASGHYNYIEGYLT
+1876 YILVSKNT
-1890 GKIFDISSDEG
+1890 SDEKIQKFKNAG
-1901 YLPFDVSNESEID
+1901 FDVRYS
-1914 TQEKFENL
+1914 TEK
-1922 QQKRR
+1922 
-1927 DAVTQIYTNLKNKY
+1927 TNM
-1941 DKNNKYSLDDFRK
+1941 NNKNISFE
-1954 YIPLIDALKLDGY
+1954 
-1967 TGIVSDYNNG
+1967 T
-1977 TKEIVIFNESKFMPL
+1977 
-1992 KEYNELSNKNTTI
+1992 
-2005 ELELTDVTEDNTT
+2005 
-2018 LYKNN
+2018 
-2023 VSLNDIQEKILNRAM
+2023 IQEDILNKAM

-2078 HVSDGVKTPKG
+2078 HVSAGVKTPKG

-2101 IGTAVANA
+2101 VGTAVANA

-2187 ESASPISAYVQLF
+2187 ENASPISAYVQLF

-2347 KEIDDNGNTWY
+2347 KEVDDNGNTWY

-2368 EKTQRFVKK
+2368 EKTQKFVKK

>member
-11 NTKITN
+11 NTKTTI
-17 KSNTTSKK
+17 KSNTPSKK
-25 KKEDEDELY
+25 KKDDEDELY

-45 YDDYYKSAGRSQYA
+45 YDEYYKSAEISQY
-59 SYDDDNT
+59 DDNI
-66 VYSEE
+66 VYSDE
-71 FINEYNSFVDRMNKG
+71 FINEYNSFIDRMNKG

-106 ANKNKLI
+106 ANKNKLV
-113 EERNKNLI
+113 EERNENLI
-121 YNWNINESG
+121 YNWNIDESG
-130 GTYFDYGATP
+130 GLYFDYGAVP

-150 TDPNGNVYWVDIK
+150 TDSNGNVYWVDIK
-163 NDLLYDSNYKLI
+163 NNALYDSNYKLI
-175 NDDRLKNKEFMSGL
+175 NDDRLKNEEFINGL
-189 KYEYDENNK
+189 KYEYDKNNK
-198 LNSKYLSTQDKLGL
+198 LNSDRLSTTDKLGL
-212 NKIDASRYMSIVN
+212 SKIDASRYMSIVN

-230 TKNVNKNK
+230 TKNVNKNR
-238 NQVFN
+238 VF
-243 SIPESTKYGNGHI
+243 
-256 KEGWI
+256 
-261 IDEGKYYKPVSNNLM
+261 DSNFTV
-276 DYKPN
+276 K
-281 GKTIKIKDNKVYELV
+281 
-296 ENEIPKKLSEKSN
+296 
-309 TNFEFEDDN
+309 DDN
-318 KPFKIQKPN
+318 KHFKIHQLN
-327 INEPFKNNFQ
+327 INEPFKHNIQ
-337 SPTQIVDYNQ
+337 SPIKTIDYNQ
-347 LSADIYKN
+347 LSADIYKK

-383 FGHKISDGYIYML
+383 FGHKISDGYIDIL
-396 GGNTEKNIAWFS
+396 GGNTSKNITWFS

-415 EELEVINNSIA
+415 EELKVINNSIA
-426 NTSDANTLNEL
+426 NTSDATVLDEL

-457 AQQSAMNKV
+457 AQQSAF
-466 NKIDKMYESVD
+466 NKIDKINKMYEPVD

-498 QLGDLFGTVKN
+498 QLGDVFGTIKN
-509 IFNNSIQSIGALG
+509 IFNNSIQSLGALG
-522 VQTNT
+522 LQTNT
-527 GIQALVNAG
+527 GIQSLINAG

-569 IVNLA
+569 IINLA

-593 SSDGDPRVASAWN
+593 SSDGDPRVASTWN

-632 EEGTKKI
+632 EEGTKKV
-639 YENTAKGIAT
+639 YENTARGIAT
-649 LIFKDATGEGV
+649 LIFKDAFGEGA
-660 EEFVQTYAEVLQNTE
+660 EEFVQTYAEVLQNAE
-675 NVGDIDWKQTTKEGL
+675 NVGDIDWKETTD
-690 EAALIAFITSGLAS
+690 EAFESALIAAITSGLAS
-704 GASIGIDTIRTGDI
+704 GASIGIDAIRTGDLRS
-718 KGTMLKHA
+718 TMLNHA
-726 ELDNISQ
+726 ELDNVNQ

-752 IYSSTDTK
+752 VYSSTDTK
-760 GYNDIKPDGLRTSD
+760 GYNDIKLDGLRTSD

-797 TILNSDAITKDTN
+797 TILNSNAITKDTN
-810 IKLDDTSGTIS
+810 ISLDDTSGTIS

-830 IKYALVGSKEMET
+830 TKYVLVGSKEMET

-903 NNFVNESLNRGNFS
+903 NTFVNESLNRGNFS

-941 NTIMNTIKTKF
+941 NTIMNSIRTKF

-965 AQKEFKKL
+965 AQKEFKNL
-973 NERISDYVLKAKQD
+973 NERISDYVLKAKQN

-1002 KKGDNFYEAVN
+1002 KKGDNFYETVN

-1099 IEGQAKTR
+1099 IEGQNKTR

-1118 NMNQAIKNTA
+1118 NMNQAVKNTS
-1128 NHLKS
+1128 NYLKS
-1133 ESFNKELDKKVKT
+1133 ESFNKELDKKVET
-1146 TAPRTVD
+1146 TAPRIVD

-1158 SKVSVEEKP
+1158 SKVSIEEKP
-1167 INVKEYANN
+1167 ISVEEYASN
-1176 PANPSELNN
+1176 PENLSELNN

-1195 FKDLQIKNKISKD
+1195 FKDLQIKNKLSKN
-1208 NAIELKN
+1208 NALELKN
-1215 MIKNAIFDGYSHIV
+1215 IVKNAIFDGYSHIV
-1229 DIANTNDDYAVK
+1229 DIADANNDYTVK

-1249 VASDAQVMINGAQMK
+1249 VASDAQIMINGAQMK
-1264 DGEIIGKALKQIYPD
+1264 NGEVIGKALKRIYPD

-1291 EKIMLHALNAERE
+1291 EKVMLHALNAERE

-1322 IVKNAFAKHPNFKE
+1322 IVKNAFEKHQNFKE

-1346 NLLNMLVDGGVISQ
+1346 NLLDMLVDGGVISK
-1360 ELSNKLK
+1360 ELSSKLK

-1387 DSNKYLK
+1387 DSGKYLK
-1394 QLSLDNSIKD
+1394 RLSLDNSIKD

-1443 KYTGDSDLL
+1443 KYKGDSYLL

-1459 TKTKVSKEILSDIS
+1459 TKTKVPKEILSDIS
-1473 NNKASHM
+1473 NNKASHI

-1508 YQIKNITIDFTDSAL
+1508 YQMKNITIDFADSAMI
-1523 VYSKDKAH
+1523 YSKDKAH

-1550 HDALNRGLGNI
+1550 HEVLANGLGNI
-1561 GEGWTAPKVNYD
+1561 GEGWNAPKVSYD
-1573 SNGNI
+1573 TDGNI

-1609 KQAKADYEA
+1609 KQAKKDYDA
-1618 GKYKIVDNHLEFNK
+1618 GKYNNSSEYAFKGDNGEIITFYRYHKDAKNISDNFDYNK
-1632 DEQYAINK
+1632 SNVSHKTGFGIALMDNDTYTKGKANEDIIKTTISSKNGFLTNTDTILDSNKINK
-1640 WKGFDSYTINE
+1640 LNE
-1651 YLREGLELPENF
+1651 
-1663 QNISN
+1663 I
-1668 NLDSVLNKIKSESG
+1668 
-1682 TFNRSIPLSGEKL
+1682 FN
-1695 QSFINKYKQGSIV
+1695 
-1708 KEDAFTSMSKDIV
+1708 
-1721 YDDSFNIQMKIKSN
+1721 
-1735 NAKDTSKL
+1735 
-1743 MRASENEFMLKR
+1743 
-1755 GSEFKVDKVN
+1755 
-1765 IISPTSKRGQDFNK
+1765 
-1779 FNEAIVKGHN
+1779 
-1789 GKPVYI
+1789 
-1795 SRHTSTPDEIDYIK
+1795 
-1809 TYKQNNDRYG
+1809 
-1819 WWYANS
+1819 
-1825 PTGNEYYNS
+1825 
-1834 NESNKFMN
+1834 
-1842 DLFDKST
+1842 
-1849 VEMIND
+1849 
-1855 KKGVFATIS
+1855 
-1864 EKYLTPPSQEEI
+1864 
-1876 SASGHYNYIEGYLT
+1876 
-1890 GKIFDISSDEG
+1890 
-1901 YLPFDVSNESEID
+1901 
-1914 TQEKFENL
+1914 
-1922 QQKRR
+1922 
-1927 DAVTQIYTNLKNKY
+1927 
-1941 DKNNKYSLDDFRK
+1941 K
-1954 YIPLIDALKLDGY
+1954 YIPDVVMFGNNITEADTITNINQASEMIANAIDNNTGKKAWDEFYKALNKDGY
-1967 TGIVSDYNNG
+1967 VLTNKDGSRTAVVKSTKQLDVLNN
-1977 TKEIVIFNESKFMPL
+1977 
-1992 KEYNELSNKNTTI
+1992 NTPSI
-2005 ELELTDVTEDNTT
+2005 KSIMDSVKD
-2018 LYKNN
+2018 K
-2023 VSLNDIQEKILNRAM
+2023 AM
-2038 LDASDVNLNFNRGG
+2038 IDASDVNLNFNRGG

-2078 HVSDGVKTPKG
+2078 HVGEGVKTPKG

-2148 ALYDVIFEYATG
+2148 ALYNVIFEYSAG
-2160 LREEDSAKDYFES
+2160 LREEDSAKDYFDS
-2173 LTSALDSAV
+2173 LMSAIDSAV

-2187 ESASPISAYVQLF
+2187 ENASPTSAYVQLF

-2210 YSKKYDTTGEKI
+2210 YSKKYDTTEEKI

>member
-1 MASFTDNFFS
+1 MALFTDDFFS
-11 NTKITN
+11 NIKTT

-25 KKEDEDELY
+25 KKDDEDESY

-39 SFFNNS
+39 SFFDNS
-45 YDDYYKSAGRSQYA
+45 YDEYYKSAGRSQY
-59 SYDDDNT
+59 SLYDDNT
-66 VYSEE
+66 VYSDE
-71 FINEYNSFVDRMNKG
+71 FINEYNSFIDRMNKG

-150 TDPNGNVYWVDIK
+150 TDPNGNIYWVDVK

-198 LNSKYLSTQDKLGL
+198 LNSKYLSIQDKLGL
-212 NKIDASRYMSIVN
+212 NKIDESRYMSIVN

-243 SIPESTKYGNGHI
+243 SIPESMKYGNGHI

-337 SPTQIVDYNQ
+337 SPTQRVDYNQ

-383 FGHKISDGYIYML
+383 FGHKISDGYISML

-509 IFNNSIQSIGALG
+509 IFNNSVQSLGALG

-527 GIQALVNAG
+527 GIQALLNAG

-593 SSDGDPRVASAWN
+593 SSNGDPRVASAWN

-632 EEGTKKI
+632 EEGTKKV
-639 YENTAKGIAT
+639 YENTARGIAT
-649 LIFKDATGEGV
+649 LIFKDAFGEGA

-675 NVGDIDWKQTTKEGL
+675 NVGDIDWKKTTEEGF
-690 EAALIAFITSGLAS
+690 EAALIAAITSGLAS
-704 GASIGIDTIRTGDI
+704 GASIGIDAIRTGDLR
-718 KGTMLKHA
+718 GTMLHHA

-774 VTVDTDEQVAI
+774 VTVDTDERVAI

-903 NNFVNESLNRGNFS
+903 NTFVNESLNRGNFS

-965 AQKEFKKL
+965 AQKEFKNL

-1079 VKMNRDFSGAILQSL
+1079 VKMNRDFSGAILQAL

-1118 NMNQAIKNTA
+1118 NMNQAIKNTKK
-1128 NHLKS
+1128 HLKS
-1133 ESFNKELDKKVKT
+1133 ESFNKELDKKVET
-1146 TAPRTVD
+1146 TAPRTVN

-1167 INVKEYANN
+1167 ISVEEYANN
-1176 PANPSELNN
+1176 PENPSELNN

-1195 FKDLQIKNKISKD
+1195 FKDLQIKNKLSKD

-1215 MIKNAIFDGYSHIV
+1215 MIKNAIFDGYSHIA
-1229 DIANTNDDYAVK
+1229 DIANANNDYSVK
-1241 KAIYDMQA
+1241 NAIYDMQA
-1249 VASDAQVMINGAQMK
+1249 VASDAQTMINGAQMK
-1264 DGEIIGKALKQIYPD
+1264 NGEIIGKALKQIYPD

-1291 EKIMLHALNAERE
+1291 EKVMLHALNAERE

-1322 IVKNAFAKHPNFKE
+1322 IVKNAFEKHPNFKE

-1443 KYTGDSDLL
+1443 KYVGDSDLL

-1473 NNKASHM
+1473 NNKASHI

-1508 YQIKNITIDFTDSAL
+1508 YQLKNITIDFTDSAL
-1523 VYSKDKAH
+1523 IYSKDKAH

-1550 HDALNRGLGNI
+1550 HDALTRGLGNI
-1561 GEGWTAPKVNYD
+1561 GEGWTAPKVSYD
-1573 SNGNI
+1573 SDGNI

-1609 KQAKADYEA
+1609 KQARKDYDA
-1618 GKYKIVDNHLEFNK
+1618 G
-1632 DEQYAINK
+1632 
-1640 WKGFDSYTINE
+1640 
-1651 YLREGLELPENF
+1651 
-1663 QNISN
+1663 
-1668 NLDSVLNKIKSESG
+1668 
-1682 TFNRSIPLSGEKL
+1682 
-1695 QSFINKYKQGSIV
+1695 
-1708 KEDAFTSMSKDIV
+1708 
-1721 YDDSFNIQMKIKSN
+1721 
-1735 NAKDTSKL
+1735 
-1743 MRASENEFMLKR
+1743 
-1755 GSEFKVDKVN
+1755 
-1765 IISPTSKRGQDFNK
+1765 
-1779 FNEAIVKGHN
+1779 
-1789 GKPVYI
+1789 
-1795 SRHTSTPDEIDYIK
+1795 
-1809 TYKQNNDRYG
+1809 
-1819 WWYANS
+1819 
-1825 PTGNEYYNS
+1825 
-1834 NESNKFMN
+1834 
-1842 DLFDKST
+1842 
-1849 VEMIND
+1849 
-1855 KKGVFATIS
+1855 
-1864 EKYLTPPSQEEI
+1864 
-1876 SASGHYNYIEGYLT
+1876 
-1890 GKIFDISSDEG
+1890 
-1901 YLPFDVSNESEID
+1901 
-1914 TQEKFENL
+1914 
-1922 QQKRR
+1922 
-1927 DAVTQIYTNLKNKY
+1927 KY
-1941 DKNNKYSLDDFRK
+1941 DKNNFNKSVVKNDDGSLKHVYHGTDNYGFTEFSKDYNDKNRAYSDSDKLVSFFSDRK
-1954 YIPLIDALKLDGY
+1954 ENAQTYTKNKNNVYDVYLNIQKPLIVDCNGKAWSSLNSNSNPFKKTTTDEIIKEAIKSGKYDG
-1967 TGIVSDYNNG
+1967 
-1977 TKEIVIFNESKFMPL
+1977 VIFNNIQDRGPRFHGKLESHIANDYVVFDNSQIIQSHL
-1992 KEYNELSNKNTTI
+1992 YNKDNRLSFET
-2005 ELELTDVTEDNTT
+2005 
-2018 LYKNN
+2018 
-2023 VSLNDIQEKILNRAM
+2023 IQEDILNKAM
-2038 LDASDVNLNFNRGG
+2038 LDASNVNLNFNRGG

-2078 HVSDGVKTPKG
+2078 HVGEGVKTPKG
-2089 MGSLLLEFTAVG
+2089 MGSLLFEFTAVG

-2118 DKLPYYY
+2118 NKLPYYY

-2160 LREEDSAKDYFES
+2160 LREEDSPKDYFDS
-2173 LTSALDSAV
+2173 LMSAFDSAV

-2210 YSKKYDTTGEKI
+2210 YSKKYDTTEEKI

-2274 SLVEYYQ
+2274 SLVDYYQ
-2281 NSDNVK
+2281 NKDNIK

-2314 GKKSGLK
+2314 GKKSGLSTK
-2321 TQDLKM
+2321 DLKM
-2327 KYAARDDLLLSMI
+2327 KYAARDDILLSMI
-2340 NNYKNFD
+2340 NNHKNFD
-2347 KEIDDNGNTWY
+2347 KKVDANGNTWY
-2358 YFDEYTFMYN
+2358 YFDEYIFMYN
-2368 EKTQRFVKK
+2368 EKTQRFIKK

>member
-71 FINEYNSFVDRMNKG
+71 FINEYNSFIDRMNKG
-86 AKERYDEQVAK
+86 AEERYNEQVAK

-163 NDLLYDSNYKLI
+163 NNVLYDSNYKLI
-175 NDDRLKNKEFMSGL
+175 NDDRLKNETFMNGL

-212 NKIDASRYMSIVN
+212 NKIDESRYMSIVN

-230 TKNVNKNK
+230 TKNVNKNI
-238 NQVFN
+238 N
-243 SIPESTKYGNGHI
+243 
-256 KEGWI
+256 
-261 IDEGKYYKPVSNNLM
+261 
-276 DYKPN
+276 
-281 GKTIKIKDNKVYELV
+281 
-296 ENEIPKKLSEKSN
+296 
-309 TNFEFEDDN
+309 DD
-318 KPFKIQKPN
+318 KPFKIPQPNLNESFKPN
-327 INEPFKNNFQ
+327 IQ
-337 SPTQIVDYNQ
+337 SQVNTIDYNK
-347 LSADIYKN
+347 LSTDVYENSFK
-355 NFEKLNKAIEEGKLT
+355 KLNKAIEEGKLT

-383 FGHKISDGYIYML
+383 FGHKISDGYIDML
-396 GGNTEKNIAWFS
+396 GGNTSKNIAWFS

-498 QLGDLFGTVKN
+498 QLGDVFGTVKN
-509 IFNNSIQSIGALG
+509 IFNNSIQSLGALG

-527 GIQALVNAG
+527 GIQALINAG

-632 EEGTKKI
+632 EEGTKKV
-639 YENTAKGIAT
+639 YENTARGIAT
-649 LIFKDATGEGV
+649 LIFKDAFGEGA

-675 NVGDIDWKQTTKEGL
+675 NVGDIDWKQTTKEGF
-690 EAALIAFITSGLAS
+690 EAALIAAITSGLAS
-704 GASIGIDTIRTGDI
+704 GASIGIDAIRTGDI
-718 KGTMLKHA
+718 RGTMLNHA

-903 NNFVNESLNRGNFS
+903 NTFVNESLNRGNFS

-1118 NMNQAIKNTA
+1118 NMNQAIKNTT

-1167 INVKEYANN
+1167 ISVEEYANN

-1229 DIANTNDDYAVK
+1229 DIANTNNDYTVK
-1241 KAIYDMQA
+1241 KAVYDMQA
-1249 VASDAQVMINGAQMK
+1249 VASDAQTMINGAQMK
-1264 DGEIIGKALKQIYPD
+1264 NGEIIGKALKQIYPD

-1322 IVKNAFAKHPNFKE
+1322 IVKNAFEKHPNFKE

-1382 TFVDL
+1382 TFADL

-1394 QLSLDNSIKD
+1394 QLSLDNAIKD

-1433 KLAQEIHNSG
+1433 KLAQEIRNSG
-1443 KYTGDSDLL
+1443 KYEGDSDLL

-1473 NNKASHM
+1473 NNKASHI
-1480 ADVMHDIPVLKQLI
+1480 ADVMHNIPVLKQLI

-1508 YQIKNITIDFTDSAL
+1508 YQLKNITIDFTDSAL
-1523 VYSKDKAH
+1523 IYSKDKAH

-1550 HDALNRGLGNI
+1550 HEALTRGLGNI
-1561 GEGWTAPKVNYD
+1561 GEGLSAPKVSYD
-1573 SNGNI
+1573 TNGNI

-1600 YFSLKDKYM
+1600 YFSLKDKYT
-1609 KQAKADYEA
+1609 KQVEKDYES
-1618 GKYKIVDNHLEFNK
+1618 GKYDIEDNHLKFND
-1632 DEQYAINK
+1632 DEKYAINN
-1640 WKGFDSYTINE
+1640 WVGSESYLINE
-1651 YLREGLELPENF
+1651 HYRYGYDINERL
-1663 QNISN
+1663 QNISD
-1668 NLDSVLNKIKSESG
+1668 NLDSVLTKIKSESG
-1682 TFNRSIPLSGEKL
+1682 EYHRSIPLEGERL
-1695 QSFINKYKQGSIV
+1695 QQFINKYKKGEIV
-1708 KEDAFTSMSKDIV
+1708 TEEAFTSMTPKGDI
-1721 YDDSFNIQMKIKSN
+1721 YDESFNVQMDITSK
-1735 NAKDTSKL
+1735 NAKDTHNL
-1743 MRASENEFMLKR
+1743 MRKSENEYMLQRNTKFR
-1755 GSEFKVDKVN
+1755 VDDVN
-1765 IISPTSKRGQDFNK
+1765 IDGDN
-1779 FNEAIVKGHN
+1779 
-1789 GKPVYI
+1789 VY
-1795 SRHTSTPDEIDYIK
+1795 
-1809 TYKQNNDRYG
+1809 
-1819 WWYANS
+1819 
-1825 PTGNEYYNS
+1825 
-1834 NESNKFMN
+1834 
-1842 DLFDKST
+1842 
-1849 VEMIND
+1849 
-1855 KKGVFATIS
+1855 
-1864 EKYLTPPSQEEI
+1864 
-1876 SASGHYNYIEGYLT
+1876 
-1890 GKIFDISSDEG
+1890 
-1901 YLPFDVSNESEID
+1901 
-1914 TQEKFENL
+1914 
-1922 QQKRR
+1922 
-1927 DAVTQIYTNLKNKY
+1927 LK
-1941 DKNNKYSLDDFRK
+1941 
-1954 YIPLIDALKLDGY
+1954 
-1967 TGIVSDYNNG
+1967 
-1977 TKEIVIFNESKFMPL
+1977 
-1992 KEYNELSNKNTTI
+1992 
-2005 ELELTDVTEDNTT
+2005 LTDVTDDKTT
-2018 LYKNN
+2018 IFKNN
-2023 VSLNDIQEKILNRAM
+2023 ISLNEALDSAKMRAM
-2038 LDASDVNLNFNRGG
+2038 LDASNVNLNFNRGG

-2089 MGSLLLEFTAVG
+2089 MGSLLLEFTSIG

-2160 LREEDSAKDYFES
+2160 LREEDSPKDYFDS
-2173 LTSALDSAV
+2173 LMSAFDSAV

-2200 ENKDAFGNEI
+2200 ENEDAFGNEI
-2210 YSKKYDTTGEKI
+2210 YSKKYDTTEEKI

-2287 TLDDKAMKKYID
+2287 TLDDKAIKKYID

-2314 GKKSGLK
+2314 GKKSGLSTK
-2321 TQDLKM
+2321 DLKM
-2327 KYAARDDLLLSMI
+2327 KYAARDDILLSMI
-2340 NNYKNFD
+2340 NNHNNFD
-2347 KEIDDNGNTWY
+2347 KEVDDNGNTWY
-2358 YFDEYTFMYN
+2358 YFDEYTFMYK
-2368 EKTQRFVKK
+2368 EKTQRFIKK

>member
-11 NTKITN
+11 NTKTTI

-25 KKEDEDELY
+25 KKDDEDELY

-39 SFFNNS
+39 SFFDNS
-45 YDDYYKSAGRSQYA
+45 YNEYYKSAERSQY
-59 SYDDDNT
+59 DDNT
-66 VYSEE
+66 VYSDE
-71 FINEYNSFVDRMNKG
+71 FINEYNSFIDRMNKG
-86 AKERYDEQVAK
+86 AEERYDEQVAK

-106 ANKNKLI
+106 ANKNKLV
-113 EERNKNLI
+113 EERNDNLI
-121 YNWNINESG
+121 YNWNIDESG
-130 GTYFDYGATP
+130 GLYFDYGAVP

-150 TDPNGNVYWVDIK
+150 TDSNGNTYWVDIK

-175 NDDRLKNKEFMSGL
+175 NDDRLKNKEFMDGL
-189 KYEYDENNK
+189 KYEYDKNNK

-212 NKIDASRYMSIVN
+212 NKIDESRYMSIVN

-230 TKNVNKNK
+230 TKKVDNNK
-238 NQVFN
+238 NQSAN
-243 SIPESTKYGNGHI
+243 SIPENIQVKKQNTKSFQS
-256 KEGWI
+256 
-261 IDEGKYYKPVSNNLM
+261 PF
-276 DYKPN
+276 DY
-281 GKTIKIKDNKVYELV
+281 D
-296 ENEIPKKLSEKSN
+296 
-309 TNFEFEDDN
+309 
-318 KPFKIQKPN
+318 
-327 INEPFKNNFQ
+327 NEPFRNNFQ
-337 SPTQIVDYNQ
+337 SPMKTIDYNQ
-347 LSADIYKN
+347 LSVDVYKK

-383 FGHKISDGYIYML
+383 FGHKISDGYIDML
-396 GGNTEKNIAWFS
+396 GGNTSKNIAWFS

-466 NKIDKMYESVD
+466 DKIDKMYDSVD
-477 EAWDKVGKLW
+477 EAWNKVGKLW
-487 NSTFEE
+487 SSTFEE

-498 QLGDLFGTVKN
+498 QFGDLFGTIKN
-509 IFNNSIQSIGALG
+509 IFNNSVQSIGALG
-522 VQTNT
+522 VQTST
-527 GIQALVNAG
+527 GIQALINAG

-561 PYVGQARF
+561 PYVGKARF
-569 IVNLA
+569 IINLA

-593 SSDGDPRVASAWN
+593 SSDGDPRVASTWN
-606 GIGAIV
+606 GVGAIV

-632 EEGTKKI
+632 EEGTKKV
-639 YENTAKGIAT
+639 YENTARGIAT
-649 LIFKDATGEGV
+649 LIFKDAFGEGA

-675 NVGDIDWKQTTKEGL
+675 NVGDIDWKQTTKEGF
-690 EAALIAFITSGLAS
+690 EAALIAAITSGLAS
-704 GASIGIDTIRTGDI
+704 GASIGIDAIRTGDLRS
-718 KGTMLKHA
+718 TMLKHA
-726 ELDNISQ
+726 ELDNDSQ
-733 DGEIENV
+733 DGEIENI

-810 IKLDDTSGTIS
+810 IKLDDTYGTIS

-903 NNFVNESLNRGNFS
+903 NTFVNESLNRGNFS

-965 AQKEFKKL
+965 AQKEFKNL

-1033 IINGNLSTKVEFAN
+1033 IINGNLSTKVEFAK

-1079 VKMNRDFSGAILQSL
+1079 VKINREFSGAILQAL

-1118 NMNQAIKNTA
+1118 NMNQAIKNTT

-1167 INVKEYANN
+1167 ISVEEYANN

-1195 FKDLQIKNKISKD
+1195 FKDLQIKNKLSKD

-1215 MIKNAIFDGYSHIV
+1215 MIKNAIFDGYSHIA
-1229 DIANTNDDYAVK
+1229 DIANANNDYSVK

-1249 VASDAQVMINGAQMK
+1249 VASDAQTMINGAQMK
-1264 DGEIIGKALKQIYPD
+1264 NGEIIGKALKQIYPD

-1291 EKIMLHALNAERE
+1291 EKVMLHALNAERE

-1360 ELSNKLK
+1360 DLSNKLK

-1382 TFVDL
+1382 TFADL

-1433 KLAQEIHNSG
+1433 KLAQEIRNSG
-1443 KYTGDSDLL
+1443 KYAGDSDLL

-1473 NNKASHM
+1473 NNKASHI

-1508 YQIKNITIDFTDSAL
+1508 YQLKNITIDFTDSAL
-1523 VYSKDKAH
+1523 IYSKDKAH

-1550 HDALNRGLGNI
+1550 HEALTRGLGNV
-1561 GEGWTAPKVNYD
+1561 GEGWTAPKVSYD
-1573 SNGNI
+1573 SDGNI

-1609 KQAKADYEA
+1609 KQAIKDYND
-1618 GKYKIVDNHLEFNK
+1618 GKYTKVDNHLEFNN
-1632 DEQYAINK
+1632 DEKYAINK
-1640 WKGFDSYTINE
+1640 WKGFDSYSINE
-1651 YLREGLELPENF
+1651 YLREGLELPENL

-1668 NLDSVLNKIKSESG
+1668 NIDSVLNKTKSESG
-1682 TFNRSIPLSGEKL
+1682 IFNRSIQLDGEKL
-1695 QSFINKYKQGSIV
+1695 QSFINKYKQGKIV

-1721 YDDSFNIQMKIKSN
+1721 YDDSFNVQMKIKSK

-1743 MRASENEFMLKR
+1743 MRANENEFMLKR
-1755 GSEFKVDKVN
+1755 GSQFKVDKVN
-1765 IISPTSKRGQDFNK
+1765 IISPTSKRGQDFNT
-1779 FNEAIVKGHN
+1779 FNETIVKGHD

-1795 SRHTSTPDEIDYIK
+1795 SRHTSKPDEIDYIK
-1809 TYKQNNDRYG
+1809 TYKQDNDNYG

-1825 PTGNEYYNS
+1825 PTGNKYYNS
-1834 NESNKFMN
+1834 KESNKFMN

-1849 VEMIND
+1849 VDMIND

-1864 EKYLTPPSQEEI
+1864 EEYLTPPPQEQI
-1876 SASGHYNYIEGYLT
+1876 SSSGRYNYIEGYLT
-1890 GKIFDISSDEG
+1890 GKIFDISGDT
-1901 YLPFDVSNESEID
+1901 LPFDVKNETEIN
-1914 TQEKFENL
+1914 TNEKWNALE
-1922 QQKRR
+1922 QKRR
-1927 DAVTQIYTNLKNKY
+1927 DTVTEIYTRLKNKY
-1941 DKNNKYSLDDFRK
+1941 DKDNKYTIDDFRK

-1977 TKEIVIFNESKFMPL
+1977 TKEIVIFDESKFMPL
-1992 KEYNELSNKNTTI
+1992 KEYNELSNENTTV
-2005 ELELTDVTEDNTT
+2005 ELELTDVTKDNTT

-2023 VSLNDIQEKILNRAM
+2023 ISLNDIQEKILNQAM

-2101 IGTAVANA
+2101 VGTAVANA

-2187 ESASPISAYVQLF
+2187 ENASPISAYVQLF
-2200 ENKDAFGNEI
+2200 ENEDAFGNEI

-2321 TQDLKM
+2321 IQDLKM

-2347 KEIDDNGNTWY
+2347 KEVDDNGNTWY

-2368 EKTQRFVKK
+2368 EKTQKFVKK

>member
-25 KKEDEDELY
+25 KKEDELY

-71 FINEYNSFVDRMNKG
+71 FINEYNSFIDRMNKG
-86 AKERYDEQVAK
+86 AEERYNEQVAK

-163 NDLLYDSNYKLI
+163 NNVLYDSNYKLI
-175 NDDRLKNKEFMSGL
+175 NDDRLKNETFMNGL

-212 NKIDASRYMSIVN
+212 NKIDESRYMSIVN

-230 TKNVNKNK
+230 TKNVNKNI
-238 NQVFN
+238 N
-243 SIPESTKYGNGHI
+243 
-256 KEGWI
+256 
-261 IDEGKYYKPVSNNLM
+261 
-276 DYKPN
+276 
-281 GKTIKIKDNKVYELV
+281 
-296 ENEIPKKLSEKSN
+296 
-309 TNFEFEDDN
+309 DD
-318 KPFKIQKPN
+318 KPFKIPQPNLNESFKPN
-327 INEPFKNNFQ
+327 IQ
-337 SPTQIVDYNQ
+337 SQVNTIDYNK
-347 LSADIYKN
+347 LSTDVYENSFK
-355 NFEKLNKAIEEGKLT
+355 KLNKAIEEGKLT

-383 FGHKISDGYIYML
+383 FGHKISDGYIDML
-396 GGNTEKNIAWFS
+396 GGNTSKNIAWFS

-498 QLGDLFGTVKN
+498 QLGDVFGTVKN
-509 IFNNSIQSIGALG
+509 IFNNSIQSLGALG

-527 GIQALVNAG
+527 GIQALINAG

-632 EEGTKKI
+632 EEGTKKV
-639 YENTAKGIAT
+639 YENTARGIAT
-649 LIFKDATGEGV
+649 LIFKDAFGEGA

-675 NVGDIDWKQTTKEGL
+675 NVGDIDWKQTTKEGF
-690 EAALIAFITSGLAS
+690 EAALIAAITSGLAS
-704 GASIGIDTIRTGDI
+704 GASIGIDAIRTGDI
-718 KGTMLKHA
+718 RGTMLNHA

-903 NNFVNESLNRGNFS
+903 NTFVNESLNRGNFS

-1118 NMNQAIKNTA
+1118 NMNQAIKNTT

-1167 INVKEYANN
+1167 ISVEEYANN

-1229 DIANTNDDYAVK
+1229 DIANTNNDYTVK
-1241 KAIYDMQA
+1241 KAVYDMQA
-1249 VASDAQVMINGAQMK
+1249 VASDAQTMINGAQMK
-1264 DGEIIGKALKQIYPD
+1264 NGEIIGKALKQIYPD

-1322 IVKNAFAKHPNFKE
+1322 IVKNAFEKHPNFKE

-1382 TFVDL
+1382 TFADL

-1394 QLSLDNSIKD
+1394 QLSLDNAIKD

-1433 KLAQEIHNSG
+1433 KLAQEIRNSG
-1443 KYTGDSDLL
+1443 KYEGDSDLL

-1473 NNKASHM
+1473 NNKASHI
-1480 ADVMHDIPVLKQLI
+1480 ADVMHNIPVLKQLI

-1508 YQIKNITIDFTDSAL
+1508 YQLKNITIDFTDSAL
-1523 VYSKDKAH
+1523 IYSKDKAH

-1550 HDALNRGLGNI
+1550 HEALTRGLGNI
-1561 GEGWTAPKVNYD
+1561 GEGLSAPKVSYD
-1573 SNGNI
+1573 TNGNI

-1600 YFSLKDKYM
+1600 YFSLKDKYT
-1609 KQAKADYEA
+1609 KQVEKDYES
-1618 GKYKIVDNHLEFNK
+1618 GKYDIEDNHLKFND
-1632 DEQYAINK
+1632 DEKYAINN
-1640 WKGFDSYTINE
+1640 WVGSESYLINE
-1651 YLREGLELPENF
+1651 HYRYGYDINERL
-1663 QNISN
+1663 QNISD
-1668 NLDSVLNKIKSESG
+1668 NLDSVLTKIKSESG
-1682 TFNRSIPLSGEKL
+1682 EYHRSIPLEGERL
-1695 QSFINKYKQGSIV
+1695 QQFINKYKKGEIV
-1708 KEDAFTSMSKDIV
+1708 TEEAFTSMTPKGDI
-1721 YDDSFNIQMKIKSN
+1721 YDESFNVQMDITSK
-1735 NAKDTSKL
+1735 NAKDTHNL
-1743 MRASENEFMLKR
+1743 MRKSENEYMLQRNTKFR
-1755 GSEFKVDKVN
+1755 VDDVN
-1765 IISPTSKRGQDFNK
+1765 IDGDN
-1779 FNEAIVKGHN
+1779 
-1789 GKPVYI
+1789 VY
-1795 SRHTSTPDEIDYIK
+1795 
-1809 TYKQNNDRYG
+1809 
-1819 WWYANS
+1819 
-1825 PTGNEYYNS
+1825 
-1834 NESNKFMN
+1834 
-1842 DLFDKST
+1842 
-1849 VEMIND
+1849 
-1855 KKGVFATIS
+1855 
-1864 EKYLTPPSQEEI
+1864 
-1876 SASGHYNYIEGYLT
+1876 
-1890 GKIFDISSDEG
+1890 
-1901 YLPFDVSNESEID
+1901 
-1914 TQEKFENL
+1914 
-1922 QQKRR
+1922 
-1927 DAVTQIYTNLKNKY
+1927 LK
-1941 DKNNKYSLDDFRK
+1941 
-1954 YIPLIDALKLDGY
+1954 
-1967 TGIVSDYNNG
+1967 
-1977 TKEIVIFNESKFMPL
+1977 
-1992 KEYNELSNKNTTI
+1992 
-2005 ELELTDVTEDNTT
+2005 LTDVTDDKTT
-2018 LYKNN
+2018 IFKNN
-2023 VSLNDIQEKILNRAM
+2023 ISLNEALDSAKMRAM
-2038 LDASDVNLNFNRGG
+2038 LDASNVNLNFNRGG

-2089 MGSLLLEFTAVG
+2089 MGSLLLEFTSIG

-2160 LREEDSAKDYFES
+2160 LREEDSPKDYFDS
-2173 LTSALDSAV
+2173 LMSAFDSAV

-2200 ENKDAFGNEI
+2200 ENEDAFGNEI
-2210 YSKKYDTTGEKI
+2210 YSKKYDTTEEKI

-2287 TLDDKAMKKYID
+2287 TLDDKAIKKYID

-2314 GKKSGLK
+2314 GKKSGLSTK
-2321 TQDLKM
+2321 DLKM
-2327 KYAARDDLLLSMI
+2327 KYAARDDILLSMI
-2340 NNYKNFD
+2340 NNHNNFD
-2347 KEIDDNGNTWY
+2347 KEVDDNGNTWY
-2358 YFDEYTFMYN
+2358 YFDEYTFMYK
-2368 EKTQRFVKK
+2368 EKTQRFIKK

>member
-1 MASFTDNFFS
+1 MASFTDDFFS
-11 NTKITN
+11 NTKTIT

-25 KKEDEDELY
+25 KKDDEDESY

-39 SFFNNS
+39 SFFDNS
-45 YDDYYKSAGRSQYA
+45 YDEYYESTGRSQY
-59 SYDDDNT
+59 DDNT
-66 VYSEE
+66 VYSDE
-71 FINEYNSFVDRMNKG
+71 FINEYNSFIDRMNKG
-86 AKERYDEQVAK
+86 AEERYNEQVAK

-106 ANKNKLI
+106 ANKNKLV
-113 EERNKNLI
+113 EDRNKNLI
-121 YNWNINESG
+121 YNWNINDSG
-130 GTYFDYGATP
+130 GLYFDYGAVP

-163 NDLLYDSNYKLI
+163 NDVLYDSNYKLI
-175 NDDRLKNKEFMSGL
+175 NDDRLKNEEFINGL
-189 KYEYDENNK
+189 KYEYDKNNK
-198 LNSKYLSTQDKLGL
+198 LNSDLLSTTDKLGL
-212 NKIDASRYMSIVN
+212 SKIDASRYMSIVN

-230 TKNVNKNK
+230 TKNVNK
-238 NQVFN
+238 
-243 SIPESTKYGNGHI
+243 
-256 KEGWI
+256 
-261 IDEGKYYKPVSNNLM
+261 
-276 DYKPN
+276 
-281 GKTIKIKDNKVYELV
+281 TIK
-296 ENEIPKKLSEKSN
+296 
-309 TNFEFEDDN
+309 DDD
-318 KPFKIQKPN
+318 KPFKIPQPN
-327 INEPFKNNFQ
+327 LNEPFKPNTQ
-337 SPTQIVDYNQ
+337 SQINTIDYNK
-347 LSADIYKN
+347 LSADVYKK

-383 FGHKISDGYIYML
+383 FGHKISDGYIDIL
-396 GGNTEKNIAWFS
+396 RENSLKNIDWFS
-408 KKFADNV
+408 KKFSDNV
-415 EELEVINNSIA
+415 EELKVINNSIA

-457 AQQSAMNKV
+457 AQQSAENKLDKI
-466 NKIDKMYESVD
+466 NKLYKPVD
-477 EAWDKVGKLW
+477 ESWDKVGKLW

-498 QLGDLFGTVKN
+498 QLGDLFGTIKN
-509 IFNNSIQSIGALG
+509 IFNNSVQSLG
-522 VQTNT
+522 TLGMETNT
-527 GIQALVNAG
+527 GIQSLINIG

-549 LPAIVDVGTYII
+549 LPAIVDIGTYII
-561 PYVGQARF
+561 PYVGTARF
-569 IVNLA
+569 IINLA
-574 EPGAVAE
+574 EPGAVAT
-581 SWITQEGSATIE
+581 SWLTQEGSATIE
-593 SSDGDPRVASAWN
+593 SSDKDPRVASTFN
-606 GIGAIV
+606 GVGAIV
-612 NIGANILSNE
+612 NIAANVLSNE
-622 IFKGIRVRLG
+622 IFKGMRVRLG

-639 YENTAKGIAT
+639 YENTARGIAT
-649 LIFKDATGEGV
+649 LIFKDAVGEGA

-675 NVGDIDWKQTTKEGL
+675 NVGDIDWKQTTKEGF
-690 EAALIAFITSGLAS
+690 EAALIAAITSGLAS
-704 GASIGIDTIRTGDI
+704 GASIGIDAIRTGDLR
-718 KGTMLKHA
+718 GTMLHHA

-903 NNFVNESLNRGNFS
+903 NTFVNESLNRGNFS

-965 AQKEFKKL
+965 AQKEFKNL

-1099 IEGQAKTR
+1099 IEGQTKTR

-1118 NMNQAIKNTA
+1118 NMNQAVKNTT
-1128 NHLKS
+1128 NYLKS
-1133 ESFNKELDKKVKT
+1133 EGFNKELDKKVET
-1146 TAPRTVD
+1146 TAPRIVD

-1158 SKVSVEEKP
+1158 SKVSIEEKP
-1167 INVKEYANN
+1167 ISVEEYASN
-1176 PANPSELNN
+1176 PENPSELNN

-1195 FKDLQIKNKISKD
+1195 FKDLQIKNKLSKD

-1215 MIKNAIFDGYSHIV
+1215 MIKNAIFDGYSHIA
-1229 DIANTNDDYAVK
+1229 DIANTNDDYSVK

-1249 VASDAQVMINGAQMK
+1249 VASDAQTMINGAQIK
-1264 DGEIIGKALKQIYPD
+1264 NGEIIGKALKQIYPD

-1291 EKIMLHALNAERE
+1291 EKVMLHALNAERE

-1309 KIFENISAKQSEA
+1309 KIFENVSAKQSEA

-1387 DSNKYLK
+1387 DSNKYFK

-1433 KLAQEIHNSG
+1433 KLAQEIRNSG
-1443 KYTGDSDLL
+1443 KYEGDSDLL

-1473 NNKASHM
+1473 NNKASHI

-1494 DLSNLSYKFILDPI
+1494 DLSNLSYKFILDPF

-1523 VYSKDKAH
+1523 IYSKDKAH

-1561 GEGWTAPKVNYD
+1561 GKDFSAPKVNYD
-1573 SNGNI
+1573 YDGNI

-1600 YFSLKDKYM
+1600 YFSLKDKYI
-1609 KQAKADYEA
+1609 KQVEKDYEA
-1618 GKYKIVDNHLEFNK
+1618 GKYNNSSEYAYTDDNGQVITFYRYHK
-1632 DEQYAINK
+1632 DAK
-1640 WKGFDSYTINE
+1640 
-1651 YLREGLELPENF
+1651 
-1663 QNISN
+1663 NISDN
-1668 NLDSVLNKIKSESG
+1668 YDYNKSSVSHKTGFGI
-1682 TFNRSIPLSGEKL
+1682 
-1695 QSFINKYKQGSIV
+1695 
-1708 KEDAFTSMSKDIV
+1708 AFMDNDTYTKGKADKDI
-1721 YDDSFNIQMKIKSN
+1721 IKTTLSSKN
-1735 NAKDTSKL
+1735 GFLTNTDTKL
-1743 MRASENEFMLKR
+1743 ENEQI
-1755 GSEFKVDKVN
+1755 DKLN
-1765 IISPTSKRGQDFNK
+1765 
-1779 FNEAIVKGHN
+1779 A
-1789 GKPVYI
+1789 
-1795 SRHTSTPDEIDYIK
+1795 
-1809 TYKQNNDRYG
+1809 
-1819 WWYANS
+1819 
-1825 PTGNEYYNS
+1825 
-1834 NESNKFMN
+1834 
-1842 DLFDKST
+1842 
-1849 VEMIND
+1849 
-1855 KKGVFATIS
+1855 
-1864 EKYLTPPSQEEI
+1864 
-1876 SASGHYNYIEGYLT
+1876 
-1890 GKIFDISSDEG
+1890 
-1901 YLPFDVSNESEID
+1901 
-1914 TQEKFENL
+1914 
-1922 QQKRR
+1922 
-1927 DAVTQIYTNLKNKY
+1927 
-1941 DKNNKYSLDDFRK
+1941 
-1954 YIPLIDALKLDGY
+1954 
-1967 TGIVSDYNNG
+1967 
-1977 TKEIVIFNESKFMPL
+1977 IFNEYIPDVVMFGNNITEADTINIINQASEMIANATDNNTGKKAWDEF
-1992 KEYNELSNKNTTI
+1992 YN
-2005 ELELTDVTEDNTT
+2005 
-2018 LYKNN
+2018 
-2023 VSLNDIQEKILNRAM
+2023 SLNKDGYVLTNKDGSRTAVVKSTKQIDILNNNDTPSLESLIENAKLRAM
-2038 LDASDVNLNFNRGG
+2038 IDASDVNLNFNRGG

-2089 MGSLLLEFTAVG
+2089 MGSLLLEFTAIGV
-2101 IGTAVANA
+2101 GTAVANA
-2109 ILNGDDEEY
+2109 ILNGNDEEY

-2187 ESASPISAYVQLF
+2187 ENASPISAYVQLF

-2347 KEIDDNGNTWY
+2347 KEVDDNGNTWY

>member
-1 MASFTDNFFS
+1 MASFTDDFFS
-11 NTKITN
+11 NTKTIT

-25 KKEDEDELY
+25 KKDDEDESY

-39 SFFNNS
+39 SFFDNG
-45 YDDYYKSAGRSQYA
+45 YDEYYKSAGRSQY
-59 SYDDDNT
+59 DNT
-66 VYSEE
+66 VYSDE
-71 FINEYNSFVDRMNKG
+71 FINEYNSFIDRMNKG
-86 AKERYDEQVAK
+86 AEERYNEQVAK

-106 ANKNKLI
+106 ANKDKLV
-113 EERNKNLI
+113 EDRNKNLI
-121 YNWNINESG
+121 YNWNINDSG
-130 GTYFDYGATP
+130 GLYFDYGAVP

-150 TDPNGNVYWVDIK
+150 TDSNGNVYWADIK

-175 NDDRLKNKEFMSGL
+175 NDDRLKNKEFINGL
-189 KYEYDENNK
+189 KYEYDKNNK
-198 LNSKYLSTQDKLGL
+198 LNSDRLSTTDKLGL
-212 NKIDASRYMSIVN
+212 SKIDASRYMSIVN

-230 TKNVNKNK
+230 TKNVNKNI
-238 NQVFN
+238 ND
-243 SIPESTKYGNGHI
+243 G
-256 KEGWI
+256 
-261 IDEGKYYKPVSNNLM
+261 D
-276 DYKPN
+276 
-281 GKTIKIKDNKVYELV
+281 
-296 ENEIPKKLSEKSN
+296 
-309 TNFEFEDDN
+309 
-318 KPFKIQKPN
+318 KPFKIPQPN
-327 INEPFKNNFQ
+327 LNEPFKPNIQ
-337 SPTQIVDYNQ
+337 SPVNTIDYNK
-347 LSADIYKN
+347 LSADVYEKS
-355 NFEKLNKAIEEGKLT
+355 FKKLNKAIEEGKLT

-383 FGHKISDGYIYML
+383 FGHKISDGYIDML
-396 GGNTEKNIAWFS
+396 GGNTSKNISWFS

-457 AQQSAMNKV
+457 AQQSAL
-466 NKIDKMYESVD
+466 NKIDKINKMYEPVD

-498 QLGDLFGTVKN
+498 QFGDLFGTIKN
-509 IFNNSIQSIGALG
+509 IFNNSVQSLG
-522 VQTNT
+522 TLGLQTNT
-527 GIQALVNAG
+527 GIQSLINMG

-569 IVNLA
+569 IINLA

-593 SSDGDPRVASAWN
+593 SSDEDPRVASAWN
-606 GIGAIV
+606 GVGAIV
-612 NIGANILSNE
+612 NIAANILSNE

-639 YENTAKGIAT
+639 YDNTARGIAT
-649 LIFKDATGEGV
+649 LIFKDAFGEGA

-675 NVGDIDWKQTTKEGL
+675 NVGDIDWKQTTKEGF
-690 EAALIAFITSGLAS
+690 EAALIAAITSGLAS

-718 KGTMLKHA
+718 RGTMLKHA

-774 VTVDTDEQVAI
+774 VTVDTDERVAI

-871 VKDVAKTNIVP
+871 VKDVAKANVVP

-903 NNFVNESLNRGNFS
+903 NTFVNESLNRGNFS

-965 AQKEFKKL
+965 AQKEFKNL

-1079 VKMNRDFSGAILQSL
+1079 VKMNREFSGAILQSL

-1118 NMNQAIKNTA
+1118 NMNQAIKNTT

-1146 TAPRTVD
+1146 TAPRTVE

-1167 INVKEYANN
+1167 ISVEKYANN

-1195 FKDLQIKNKISKD
+1195 FKDLQIKNKLSKD

-1215 MIKNAIFDGYSHIV
+1215 MIKNSIFDGYSHIA
-1229 DIANTNDDYAVK
+1229 DIANTNDDYSVK

-1249 VASDAQVMINGAQMK
+1249 VASDAQTMINGAQMK
-1264 DGEIIGKALKQIYPD
+1264 NGEIIGKALKQIYPD

-1433 KLAQEIHNSG
+1433 KLAQEIRDSG
-1443 KYTGDSDLL
+1443 KYEGDSDLL

-1473 NNKASHM
+1473 NNKASHI

-1494 DLSNLSYKFILDPI
+1494 DLSNLSYKFILDPF

-1523 VYSKDKAH
+1523 IYSKDKAH

-1550 HDALNRGLGNI
+1550 HDILSRGLGNI
-1561 GEGWTAPKVNYD
+1561 GESWNAPKVSYD

-1591 LEAMPKIAE
+1591 LEALPKIAE
-1600 YFSLKDKYM
+1600 CFSLDDKYI
-1609 KQAKADYEA
+1609 KQVKKDYEA
-1618 GKYKIVDNHLEFNK
+1618 GKYNNSSEYAYTDDNGQVITFYRYHK
-1632 DEQYAINK
+1632 DAK
-1640 WKGFDSYTINE
+1640 
-1651 YLREGLELPENF
+1651 
-1663 QNISN
+1663 NISDN
-1668 NLDSVLNKIKSESG
+1668 YDYNTSSVSHKTGFGI
-1682 TFNRSIPLSGEKL
+1682 
-1695 QSFINKYKQGSIV
+1695 
-1708 KEDAFTSMSKDIV
+1708 AFMDNDTYTKGKADKDI
-1721 YDDSFNIQMKIKSN
+1721 IKTTLSSKN
-1735 NAKDTSKL
+1735 GFLTNTDTKL
-1743 MRASENEFMLKR
+1743 ENEQI
-1755 GSEFKVDKVN
+1755 DKLN
-1765 IISPTSKRGQDFNK
+1765 
-1779 FNEAIVKGHN
+1779 A
-1789 GKPVYI
+1789 
-1795 SRHTSTPDEIDYIK
+1795 
-1809 TYKQNNDRYG
+1809 
-1819 WWYANS
+1819 
-1825 PTGNEYYNS
+1825 
-1834 NESNKFMN
+1834 
-1842 DLFDKST
+1842 
-1849 VEMIND
+1849 
-1855 KKGVFATIS
+1855 
-1864 EKYLTPPSQEEI
+1864 
-1876 SASGHYNYIEGYLT
+1876 
-1890 GKIFDISSDEG
+1890 
-1901 YLPFDVSNESEID
+1901 
-1914 TQEKFENL
+1914 
-1922 QQKRR
+1922 
-1927 DAVTQIYTNLKNKY
+1927 
-1941 DKNNKYSLDDFRK
+1941 
-1954 YIPLIDALKLDGY
+1954 
-1967 TGIVSDYNNG
+1967 
-1977 TKEIVIFNESKFMPL
+1977 IFNEYIPDVVMFGNNITESDTINIINQASEMIANATDNNTGKKAWDEF
-1992 KEYNELSNKNTTI
+1992 YN
-2005 ELELTDVTEDNTT
+2005 
-2018 LYKNN
+2018 
-2023 VSLNDIQEKILNRAM
+2023 SLNKDGYILTNKDGSRTAVVKSTKQIDILNNNDTPSLESLIENAKLRAM
-2038 LDASDVNLNFNRGG
+2038 IDASDVNLNFNRGG

-2347 KEIDDNGNTWY
+2347 KEVDDNGNTWY

>member
-1 MASFTDNFFS
+1 MALFTDDFFS
-11 NTKITN
+11 NIKTT

-25 KKEDEDELY
+25 KKDDEDESY

-39 SFFNNS
+39 SFFDNS
-45 YDDYYKSAGRSQYA
+45 YDEYYKSAGRSQY
-59 SYDDDNT
+59 DDNT
-66 VYSEE
+66 VYSDE
-71 FINEYNSFVDRMNKG
+71 FINEYNSFIDRMNKG
-86 AKERYDEQVAK
+86 AEERYNEQVAK

-106 ANKNKLI
+106 ANKNKLV
-113 EERNKNLI
+113 EDRNKNLI
-121 YNWNINESG
+121 YNWNIDDSG
-130 GTYFDYGATP
+130 GLYFDYGAVP

-150 TDPNGNVYWVDIK
+150 TDSNGNVYWADIK
-163 NDLLYDSNYKLI
+163 NDVLYDSNYKLI
-175 NDDRLKNKEFMSGL
+175 NDDRLKNEEFINGL
-189 KYEYDENNK
+189 KYEYDKNNK
-198 LNSKYLSTQDKLGL
+198 LNSDRLSTTDKLGL
-212 NKIDASRYMSIVN
+212 SKIDASRYMSIVN

-230 TKNVNKNK
+230 TKNVNKNI
-238 NQVFN
+238 N
-243 SIPESTKYGNGHI
+243 
-256 KEGWI
+256 
-261 IDEGKYYKPVSNNLM
+261 
-276 DYKPN
+276 
-281 GKTIKIKDNKVYELV
+281 
-296 ENEIPKKLSEKSN
+296 
-309 TNFEFEDDN
+309 DD
-318 KPFKIQKPN
+318 KPFKIPQPN
-327 INEPFKNNFQ
+327 LNEPFKHNIQ
-337 SPTQIVDYNQ
+337 SPVNTIDYNK
-347 LSADIYKN
+347 LSADVYENSFK
-355 NFEKLNKAIEEGKLT
+355 KLNKAIEEGKLT

-383 FGHKISDGYIYML
+383 FGHKISDGYIDML
-396 GGNTEKNIAWFS
+396 GGNTSKNISWFY
-408 KKFADNV
+408 KKFDDNV
-415 EELEVINNSIA
+415 KELEVINSSIA
-426 NTSDANTLNEL
+426 NTSDATVLDEL

-457 AQQSAMNKV
+457 AQQSAMNKLD
-466 NKIDKMYESVD
+466 KIDKMYEPVD

-498 QLGDLFGTVKN
+498 QFGDLFGTIKN
-509 IFNNSIQSIGALG
+509 IFNNSVQSLGTIGM
-522 VQTNT
+522 QTNT
-527 GIQALVNAG
+527 GVQALINMG

-569 IVNLA
+569 IINLA

-593 SSDGDPRVASAWN
+593 SSDEDPRVASAWN
-606 GIGAIV
+606 GVGAIV
-612 NIGANILSNE
+612 NIAANVLSNK
-622 IFKGIRVRLG
+622 IFKDIRVRLG

-639 YENTAKGIAT
+639 YENTARGIAT
-649 LIFKDATGEGV
+649 LIFKDATGEGA
-660 EEFVQTYAEVLQNTE
+660 EEFVQTYAEILQNTE

-704 GASIGIDTIRTGDI
+704 GASIGIDAIRTGDLRS
-718 KGTMLKHA
+718 TMLNHA
-726 ELDNISQ
+726 ELDNYSQ

-903 NNFVNESLNRGNFS
+903 NTFVNESLNRGNFS

-965 AQKEFKKL
+965 AQKEFKNL

-1079 VKMNRDFSGAILQSL
+1079 VKMNRDFSGAILQAL

-1118 NMNQAIKNTA
+1118 NMNQAIKNTTK
-1128 NHLKS
+1128 HLKS

-1167 INVKEYANN
+1167 INVEKYANN
-1176 PANPSELNN
+1176 PENPSELNN

-1195 FKDLQIKNKISKD
+1195 FKDLQIKNKLSKD

-1215 MIKNAIFDGYSHIV
+1215 MIKNYIFDGYSHIA
-1229 DIANTNDDYAVK
+1229 DIANANDDYSVK

-1249 VASDAQVMINGAQMK
+1249 VASDAQTMISGAQMK

-1291 EKIMLHALNAERE
+1291 EKVMLHALNAERE

-1309 KIFENISAKQSEA
+1309 KIFENVSAKQSEA

-1433 KLAQEIHNSG
+1433 KLAQEIRNSG

-1473 NNKASHM
+1473 NNKASHI

-1508 YQIKNITIDFTDSAL
+1508 YQLKNITIDFTDSAL
-1523 VYSKDKAH
+1523 IYSKDKKH

-1550 HDALNRGLGNI
+1550 HEALTRGLGNI

-1573 SNGNI
+1573 SDGNI

-1609 KQAKADYEA
+1609 KQARKDYDD

-1651 YLREGLELPENF
+1651 YLREGLELPENL

-1755 GSEFKVDKVN
+1755 GSQFKVDKVN
-1765 IISPTSKRGQDFNK
+1765 IISPTSKRGQDFNT
-1779 FNEAIVKGHN
+1779 FNETIVKGHS

-1795 SRHTSTPDEIDYIK
+1795 SRYTSSPDEIDYIK
-1809 TYKQNNDRYG
+1809 TYKQDNDMYG

-1825 PTGNEYYNS
+1825 PTLDDYYNS
-1834 NESNKFMN
+1834 NEANEFMN

-1849 VEMIND
+1849 VKMIND

-1864 EKYLTPPSQEEI
+1864 EEYLTPPSQEEI
-1876 SASGHYNYIEGYLT
+1876 SSGGRYNYIEGYLT
-1890 GKIFDISSDEG
+1890 GKIFDMSSDGG
-1901 YLPFDVSNESEID
+1901 YLPFDVSNKSEID
-1914 TQEKFENL
+1914 TREKFENL
-1922 QQKRR
+1922 EQKRR
-1927 DAVTQIYTNLKNKY
+1927 DTVTQIYTNLKNKY

-1977 TKEIVIFNESKFMPL
+1977 TKEIVIFDESKFMPL
-1992 KEYNELSNKNTTI
+1992 KEYNELSNENTTV

-2023 VSLNDIQEKILNRAM
+2023 ISLNDIQEGILNRAM

-2078 HVSDGVKTPKG
+2078 HVSEGVKTPKG

-2101 IGTAVANA
+2101 VGTAVANA

-2160 LREEDSAKDYFES
+2160 LREEDSPKDYFES

-2187 ESASPISAYVQLF
+2187 ESASPMSAYVQLF

-2274 SLVEYYQ
+2274 SLVDYYQ
-2281 NSDNVK
+2281 NPDNIK

-2347 KEIDDNGNTWY
+2347 KEVDDNGNTWY

>member
-11 NTKITN
+11 NTKSTTTN
-17 KSNTTSKK
+17 KK
-25 KKEDEDELY
+25 KKDDDEELS
-34 TSFTE
+34 TSFTS
-39 SFFNNS
+39 SFFNTT
-45 YDDYYKSAGRSQYA
+45 YDDNFKKNALNNSNKKY
-59 SYDDDNT
+59 SYNDEEDV

-71 FINEYNSFVDRMNKG
+71 FINEYNSFIDRMNKG

-106 ANKNKLI
+106 ANKNKLV

-121 YNWNINESG
+121 YNWNISNSG
-130 GTYFDYGATP
+130 GIYFDYGSVP
-140 KQDKNGYLKQ
+140 KQDKNGYLKK
-150 TDPNGNVYWVDIK
+150 TDSNGNVYWVDIK

-175 NDDRLKNKEFMSGL
+175 NDDRLKNEEFMNGL
-189 KYEYDENNK
+189 KYEYDKNNK
-198 LNSKYLSTQDKLGL
+198 LNSNYLSTQDKLGL
-212 NKIDASRYMSIVN
+212 NKIDESRYMSIVN

-230 TKNVNKNK
+230 TKKVDWNKNPT
-238 NQVFN
+238 VN
-243 SIPESTKYGNGHI
+243 SIPEQMRYGNEHV

-276 DYKPN
+276 DYKPD

-296 ENEIPKKLSEKSN
+296 ENETPKKL
-309 TNFEFEDDN
+309 FEGTENIQIRKQDNGSFQSSTEDN
-318 KPFKIQKPN
+318 KPFKIQQPN
-327 INEPFKNNFQ
+327 LNEPFKPNLQ
-337 SPTQIVDYNQ
+337 SPIETIDYNQ
-347 LSADIYKN
+347 LSADVYKK

-370 TANNAIEVINEKY
+370 TANNAIEIINEKY
-383 FGHKISDGYIYML
+383 FGHKISDGYIDML

-426 NTSDANTLNEL
+426 NTSDASVLDEL

-466 NKIDKMYESVD
+466 NKIDKMYEPVD
-477 EAWDKVGKLW
+477 EAWNKVGKLW
-487 NSTFEE
+487 SSTFEE
-493 FDDGY
+493 FNDGY

-509 IFNNSIQSIGALG
+509 IFNNSVQSLGALG

-527 GIQALVNAG
+527 GIQALINMG

-569 IVNLA
+569 IINLA

-593 SSDGDPRVASAWN
+593 SSDGDPRVASTWN
-606 GIGAIV
+606 GIGAII

-639 YENTAKGIAT
+639 YENTARGIAT
-649 LIFKDATGEGV
+649 LIFKDAAGEGV

-718 KGTMLKHA
+718 RGTMLSHA
-726 ELDNISQ
+726 ELNNNSQ
-733 DGEIENV
+733 DGDIENV
-740 RINKD
+740 RLNKD

-752 IYSSTDTK
+752 VYSSTDTK

-810 IKLDDTSGTIS
+810 ISLDDTSGTIS
-821 LADSVINNN
+821 LADSVIDNNT
-830 IKYALVGSKEMET
+830 KYVLVGSKEMET
-843 YIKSLRPDLTTITFD
+843 YIKSLRPDLTTIVFD
-858 PKSKTFMDDVRAY
+858 PNSKTFMDDVRAY

-889 VNDYKLTPTEVSDI
+889 VNDYKLSPTEVNDI
-903 NNFVNESLNRGNFS
+903 NTFVNESLNRGNFS

-952 LNEIDNNKITKET
+952 LNEIDSNKITKET
-965 AQKEFKKL
+965 AQKEFKNL

-1033 IINGNLSTKVEFAN
+1033 IINGNLSTKVEFAK

-1079 VKMNRDFSGAILQSL
+1079 VKMNREFSGAILQAL

-1099 IEGQAKTR
+1099 IEGQNKTR

-1118 NMNQAIKNTA
+1118 NMNQAIKNTS
-1128 NHLKS
+1128 NYLKS
-1133 ESFNKELDKKVKT
+1133 ESFNKELDKKVET

-1167 INVKEYANN
+1167 ISVEEYANN
-1176 PANPSELNN
+1176 PENPSELNN

-1195 FKDLQIKNKISKD
+1195 FKDLQIKNKLSKD
-1208 NAIELKN
+1208 NALELKN
-1215 MIKNAIFDGYSHIV
+1215 IVKNAIFDGYSHIA
-1229 DIANTNDDYAVK
+1229 DIANINNDYNVK
-1241 KAIYDMQA
+1241 NAIYNMQS
-1249 VASDAQVMINGAQMK
+1249 VASDAQAMINGAQMK
-1264 DGEIIGKALKQIYPD
+1264 DGEVIGKALKQIYPD

-1322 IVKNAFAKHPNFKE
+1322 IVKNAFEKHPNFKE

-1377 SSELS
+1377 SSDLS

-1387 DSNKYLK
+1387 DSGKYLK
-1394 QLSLDNSIKD
+1394 SLSLDNSIKD

-1433 KLAQEIHNSG
+1433 KLAQEIRNSG
-1443 KYTGDSDLL
+1443 KYEGDSDLL

-1473 NNKASHM
+1473 NNKASHI
-1480 ADVMHDIPVLKQLI
+1480 ADVIHDIPVLKQLI
-1494 DLSNLSYKFILDPI
+1494 DLNNLSYKFILDPI
-1508 YQIKNITIDFTDSAL
+1508 YQMKNITIDFADSAL
-1523 VYSKDKAH
+1523 IYSKDKAH

-1550 HDALNRGLGNI
+1550 HEVLANGLGNI
-1561 GEGWTAPKVNYD
+1561 GEGWNAPKISYD
-1573 SNGNI
+1573 SDGNI
-1578 TTKQNKFQRVYAN
+1578 ITRQNKFQRIYAN

-1609 KQAKADYEA
+1609 KQAKKDYDA
-1618 GKYKIVDNHLEFNK
+1618 G
-1632 DEQYAINK
+1632 
-1640 WKGFDSYTINE
+1640 
-1651 YLREGLELPENF
+1651 
-1663 QNISN
+1663 
-1668 NLDSVLNKIKSESG
+1668 
-1682 TFNRSIPLSGEKL
+1682 
-1695 QSFINKYKQGSIV
+1695 
-1708 KEDAFTSMSKDIV
+1708 
-1721 YDDSFNIQMKIKSN
+1721 
-1735 NAKDTSKL
+1735 
-1743 MRASENEFMLKR
+1743 
-1755 GSEFKVDKVN
+1755 
-1765 IISPTSKRGQDFNK
+1765 
-1779 FNEAIVKGHN
+1779 
-1789 GKPVYI
+1789 
-1795 SRHTSTPDEIDYIK
+1795 
-1809 TYKQNNDRYG
+1809 
-1819 WWYANS
+1819 
-1825 PTGNEYYNS
+1825 
-1834 NESNKFMN
+1834 
-1842 DLFDKST
+1842 
-1849 VEMIND
+1849 
-1855 KKGVFATIS
+1855 
-1864 EKYLTPPSQEEI
+1864 
-1876 SASGHYNYIEGYLT
+1876 
-1890 GKIFDISSDEG
+1890 
-1901 YLPFDVSNESEID
+1901 
-1914 TQEKFENL
+1914 
-1922 QQKRR
+1922 
-1927 DAVTQIYTNLKNKY
+1927 KY
-1941 DKNNKYSLDDFRK
+1941 DKNNFNKSVVKNDDGSLKHVYHGTDNYGFTEFSKDYNDKNRAYSDSDTLVSFFSDRK
-1954 YIPLIDALKLDGY
+1954 ENAQTYTKNKDNVYDVYLNIQKPLIVECDGKAWSALDSNSNPFKKTTTDEIIKAAIKSGKYDG
-1967 TGIVSDYNNG
+1967 
-1977 TKEIVIFNESKFMPL
+1977 VIFNNIQDRGPRFHGKLESHVANDYVVFDNSQIIQSHL
-1992 KEYNELSNKNTTI
+1992 YNKDNKLSFKT
-2005 ELELTDVTEDNTT
+2005 
-2018 LYKNN
+2018 
-2023 VSLNDIQEKILNRAM
+2023 IQEDILNKAM

-2078 HVSDGVKTPKG
+2078 HVGEGVKTPKG

-2148 ALYDVIFEYATG
+2148 ALYNVIFEYATG
-2160 LREEDSAKDYFES
+2160 LREEDSAKDYFDS
-2173 LTSALDSAV
+2173 LTSAFDSAV

-2210 YSKKYDTTGEKI
+2210 YSKKYDTTEEKI

-2281 NSDNVK
+2281 NADNVK
-2287 TLDDKAMKKYID
+2287 TLDDKAIKKYID
-2299 TQNYALRSINSEINQ
+2299 TQNYALRSVNSEINK
-2314 GKKSGLK
+2314 GKTSGLK

-2327 KYAARDDLLLSMI
+2327 KYAARDDILLSMI
-2340 NNYKNFD
+2340 NNHKNFD
-2347 KEIDDNGNTWY
+2347 KEVDANGNTWY

-2368 EKTQRFVKK
+2368 AKTHKFVKK